1 MNDFLSNVKSFVLYQ
16 QITKLSNEK
25 NKNKS
30 KDKLE
35 DESQLEMIKFK
46 KAISSSPTPIRI
58 ENLNYKDYY
67 STTSKINSTV
77 INATENIK
85 DTLGKDSGIQ
95 SLVSK
100 ASSQS
105 IEVTNSSTINNS
117 GNSSLN
123 NYSSTFSFS
132 SSNSTPIIKQF
143 GLVKMTG
150 TEGNLKNGY
159 TIGKEAKQRASAS
172 INYVTRD
179 ENGKSIADLKDKNG
193 NTLSKVEANEQIRN
207 IEAERRLVLSP
218 NPKLNISEEELDK
231 VVRETM
237 SSYAKSF
244 GKEFNYFYAIHNN
257 TKTPHAHIVMTS
269 NHPDGDGIKMYKDE
283 LFELKMNFEDKLKE
297 LVKDSG
303 INIKDESTIPTSRQ
317 IANFIGA
324 IPDTSLFLQN
334 KFLAEK
340 ISKKFDLDFN
350 SKDIGNNPE
359 KLENWFLKNDKSY
372 KEYFMSA
379 TNKDAFLFQDYIKTA
394 EDLSQKY
401 DLGLTKA
408 TTTNIKDFK
417 NWLEEKQE
425 IFLANKIAQDKNII
439 LQKEDVSDK
448 NKLYK
453 WFKENET
460 DVKEWNEKYKY
471 FPSKQ
476 MSSLAQKYSNMVD
489 IKPNNILESRK
500 ETRDFVKNY
509 TRNPLIYAGD
519 SRRSLYEVLEVK
531 KEQYKDEF
539 SKKNITKKSFD
550 TELERLN
557 TLQKRLAQSQ
567 EITQSSLKRYNLD
580 TNIYSTDSKT
590 IQIDGIK
597 FLSSENTKELL
608 TNKINSHV
616 ENLTKEN
623 TDEYSKNYIKKATAL
638 NYIISKSDNIS
649 ISALENIGLNKEKDL
664 QDFKIEKVDTELKI
678 INFKNTDLNNDK
690 VDIKSAENI
699 NKNKPLTH
707 QVEKLLKIEKDFKIN
722 TKDISYKQ
730 ANQFIYEN
738 KNFNSYDKKE
748 ITEIIKN
755 IQTQNIKLQGSDIFL
770 NKYIDTINKNL
781 DKLNEK
787 LEAGKNILS
796 LDEIK
801 STGINTKN
809 LEIYQGTIK
818 TNIISNDEE
827 NLKKLDYLIKEYS
840 NIKEHENLMK
850 EIKSGN
856 VSKLNLNNALAK
868 ATSNNNN
875 IKVLPIN
882 FKKNLLE
889 SVKFES
895 KEITQ
900 ELVKID
906 SLKNIKINE
915 TVSNAIFNSPKYFE
929 NIAKRLKDDH
939 GIKIKTAKDL
949 SDNFQKIGKPAELR
963 TILSKTIQYKI
974 DEFRELNNLNNQE
987 SFNKYLEKIDIDKKL
1002 KNPLDTNQKEL
1013 NGLNN
1018 FLAKNSAN
1026 FPIYTSDLQK
1036 IGANTIDFIDKEK
1049 VNIKVEVIPVTLENK
1064 SQVLSTFDS
1073 MIFNSEK
1080 KIENIKINDIDK
1092 NNINS
1097 INEKEKIKSNFK
1109 EVTNEYIKTSINPK
1123 ETINYVSTIID
1134 NRTLNSMSYMIE
1146 KNKIDDI
1153 PKNFLEARNID
1164 TTDFEI
1170 KLKDKEVETVS
1181 MGSKANF
1188 EQYKEFLINNHL
1200 ENILNETTKTP
1211 VTENINYKTET
1222 EAFIYSNQ
1230 QINNSNINEFH
1241 TLLSLA
1247 IEDKN
1252 IEVMDSLYKLDSEY
1266 KDDVNLLEL
1275 KFVSYAEALN
1285 ISKDDVYTKMLEK
1298 YFNLDNEEIKS
1309 LDNLEKAF
1317 DTYFELSGEEKE
1329 NLTLTDLKHQLY
1341 VENLA
1346 ELITNEYEHYMWKYF
1361 DMDNENVSEDN
1372 MKAYFEATQNLTDE
1386 SLKLNDLIEK
1396 NLEVKQLQNQIEE
1409 LLENG
1414 NFKQAQE
1421 LMQDERLENT
1431 TRTFFEY
1438 IYESM
1443 LNDENV
1449 LDEVYEKVINN
1460 INLEE
1465 KTYETFK
1472 QDDFLDEMKKINLEG
1487 ELMNEILEEM
1497 KQQELE
1503 EYELTLGGE

>member
-1 MNDFLSNVKSFVLYQ
+1 MNDFLSNMKSFVLYQ

-30 KDKLE
+30 NNLE
-35 DESQLEMIKFK
+35 DDLQLEMIKFK
-46 KAISSSPTPIRI
+46 KAISSSPTPIKI
-58 ENLNYKDYY
+58 KNLNYTDY
-67 STTSKINSTV
+67 SSITSQISSTV
-77 INATENIK
+77 INANENIK
-85 DTLGKDSGIQ
+85 DTLGKDSGLQ

-105 IEVTNSSTINNS
+105 NVANGSSSTQSS
-117 GNSSLN
+117 GSSSLN

-132 SSNSTPIIKQF
+132 SSNPAPIIKQF

-150 TEGNLKNGY
+150 TEGSLKNGY

-257 TKTPHAHIVMTS
+257 TKTPHAHILMTS

-297 LVKDSG
+297 LIKDSG

-401 DLGLTKA
+401 DLGLTKT

-425 IFLANKIAQDKNII
+425 IFLANRIAQDKNII
-439 LQKEDVSDK
+439 LQKDDVSDK

-453 WFKENET
+453 WFKENES

-489 IKPNNILESRK
+489 IKPDNILESRK

-519 SRRSLYEVLEVK
+519 SRKSLYEVLEVK
-531 KEQYKDEF
+531 KEQYKNEF
-539 SKKNITKKSFD
+539 FKQNITKKSFD
-550 TELERLN
+550 TEIERIS
-557 TLQKRLAQSQ
+557 TLQKRLIQSQ
-567 EITQSSLKRYNLD
+567 EITESSLKRYNLD

-597 FLSSENTKELL
+597 FLASENTKELL

-649 ISALENIGLNKEKDL
+649 VSALENIGLNKEKDL

-690 VDIKSAENI
+690 DDIKSAEDI
-699 NKNKPLTH
+699 NKDRPLTH
-707 QVEKLLKIEKDFKIN
+707 QLTLNNTEDFSIERNTLTEKFN
-722 TKDISYKQ
+722 TTE
-730 ANQFIYEN
+730 NYE
-738 KNFNSYDKKE
+738 E
-748 ITEIIKN
+748 
-755 IQTQNIKLQGSDIFL
+755 
-770 NKYIDTINKNL
+770 
-781 DKLNEK
+781 
-787 LEAGKNILS
+787 
-796 LDEIK
+796 
-801 STGINTKN
+801 
-809 LEIYQGTIK
+809 
-818 TNIISNDEE
+818 
-827 NLKKLDYLIKEYS
+827 
-840 NIKEHENLMK
+840 
-850 EIKSGN
+850 
-856 VSKLNLNNALAK
+856 LNLNNYQDIQK
-868 ATSNNNN
+868 AFIS
-875 IKVLPIN
+875 
-882 FKKNLLE
+882 
-889 SVKFES
+889 S
-895 KEITQ
+895 
-900 ELVKID
+900 
-906 SLKNIKINE
+906 
-915 TVSNAIFNSPKYFE
+915 
-929 NIAKRLKDDH
+929 
-939 GIKIKTAKDL
+939 
-949 SDNFQKIGKPAELR
+949 
-963 TILSKTIQYKI
+963 
-974 DEFRELNNLNNQE
+974 NQE
-987 SFNKYLEKIDIDKKL
+987 
-1002 KNPLDTNQKEL
+1002 
-1013 NGLNN
+1013 
-1018 FLAKNSAN
+1018 
-1026 FPIYTSDLQK
+1026 
-1036 IGANTIDFIDKEK
+1036 
-1049 VNIKVEVIPVTLENK
+1049 
-1064 SQVLSTFDS
+1064 
-1073 MIFNSEK
+1073 
-1080 KIENIKINDIDK
+1080 
-1092 NNINS
+1092 
-1097 INEKEKIKSNFK
+1097 
-1109 EVTNEYIKTSINPK
+1109 
-1123 ETINYVSTIID
+1123 
-1134 NRTLNSMSYMIE
+1134 
-1146 KNKIDDI
+1146 
-1153 PKNFLEARNID
+1153 
-1164 TTDFEI
+1164 
-1170 KLKDKEVETVS
+1170 
-1181 MGSKANF
+1181 
-1188 EQYKEFLINNHL
+1188 
-1200 ENILNETTKTP
+1200 
-1211 VTENINYKTET
+1211 
-1222 EAFIYSNQ
+1222 
-1230 QINNSNINEFH
+1230 INNSNINEFH

-1266 KDDVNLLEL
+1266 KDDLNLLEL

-1298 YFNLDNEEIKS
+1298 YFNLNNEEIKS

-1329 NLTLTDLKHQLY
+1329 NLSLVDLKHQLY
-1341 VENLA
+1341 AENLV
-1346 ELITNEYEHYMWKYF
+1346 ELVTNEYEHYMWKYF

-1386 SLKLNDLIEK
+1386 ALKLNDLISQ
-1396 NLEVKQLQNQIEE
+1396 NLEIKQLQNEIEE

-1431 TRTFFEY
+1431 TRNFFEY

-1472 QDDFLDEMKKINLEG
+1472 QDNFLEEMKKIDLEG

>member
-1 MNDFLSNVKSFVLYQ
+1 MNDFLSNMKSLVIYQ
-16 QITKLSNEK
+16 HITDLSKEKNK

-30 KDKLE
+30 KYKLE
-35 DESQLEMIKFK
+35 DELQLEMIKYK
-46 KAISSSPTPIRI
+46 KAISSSASPSIVPT
-58 ENLNYKDYY
+58 LSYKDY
-67 STTSKINSTV
+67 SSAINKIDSPM
-77 INATENIK
+77 INASESAK
-85 DTLGKDSGIQ
+85 DFLGKDSGLQ

-105 IEVTNSSTINNS
+105 NVANGSSSTQSS
-117 GNSSLN
+117 GSSSLN

-132 SSNSTPIIKQF
+132 SSNPAPIIKQF

-150 TEGNLKNGY
+150 TEGSLKNGY

-257 TKTPHAHIVMTS
+257 TKIPHAHILMTS

-297 LVKDSG
+297 LIKDSG

-401 DLGLTKA
+401 DLGLTKT

-425 IFLANKIAQDKNII
+425 IFLANRIAQDKNII
-439 LQKEDVSDK
+439 LQKDDVSDK

-453 WFKENET
+453 WFKENES

-476 MSSLAQKYSNMVD
+476 MSSLAQKYSNIVD
-489 IKPNNILESRK
+489 IKPDNILESRK

-519 SRRSLYEVLEVK
+519 SRKSLYEVLEVK
-531 KEQYKDEF
+531 KEQYKNEF

-550 TELERLN
+550 TELERIS
-557 TLQKRLAQSQ
+557 TLQKRLIQSQ
-567 EITQSSLKRYNLD
+567 EITESSLKRYNLD

-597 FLSSENTKELL
+597 FLASENTKELL

-638 NYIISKSDNIS
+638 NYIISKSNNIS
-649 ISALENIGLNKEKDL
+649 VSALENIGLNKEKDL

-690 VDIKSAENI
+690 DDIKSAEDI
-699 NKNKPLTH
+699 NKDRPLTH
-707 QVEKLLKIEKDFKIN
+707 QLTLNNTEDFSIERNTLTEKFN
-722 TKDISYKQ
+722 TTE
-730 ANQFIYEN
+730 NYE
-738 KNFNSYDKKE
+738 E
-748 ITEIIKN
+748 
-755 IQTQNIKLQGSDIFL
+755 
-770 NKYIDTINKNL
+770 
-781 DKLNEK
+781 
-787 LEAGKNILS
+787 
-796 LDEIK
+796 
-801 STGINTKN
+801 
-809 LEIYQGTIK
+809 
-818 TNIISNDEE
+818 
-827 NLKKLDYLIKEYS
+827 
-840 NIKEHENLMK
+840 
-850 EIKSGN
+850 
-856 VSKLNLNNALAK
+856 LNLNNYQDIQK
-868 ATSNNNN
+868 AFIS
-875 IKVLPIN
+875 
-882 FKKNLLE
+882 
-889 SVKFES
+889 S
-895 KEITQ
+895 
-900 ELVKID
+900 
-906 SLKNIKINE
+906 
-915 TVSNAIFNSPKYFE
+915 
-929 NIAKRLKDDH
+929 
-939 GIKIKTAKDL
+939 
-949 SDNFQKIGKPAELR
+949 
-963 TILSKTIQYKI
+963 
-974 DEFRELNNLNNQE
+974 NQE
-987 SFNKYLEKIDIDKKL
+987 
-1002 KNPLDTNQKEL
+1002 
-1013 NGLNN
+1013 
-1018 FLAKNSAN
+1018 
-1026 FPIYTSDLQK
+1026 
-1036 IGANTIDFIDKEK
+1036 
-1049 VNIKVEVIPVTLENK
+1049 
-1064 SQVLSTFDS
+1064 
-1073 MIFNSEK
+1073 
-1080 KIENIKINDIDK
+1080 
-1092 NNINS
+1092 
-1097 INEKEKIKSNFK
+1097 
-1109 EVTNEYIKTSINPK
+1109 
-1123 ETINYVSTIID
+1123 
-1134 NRTLNSMSYMIE
+1134 
-1146 KNKIDDI
+1146 
-1153 PKNFLEARNID
+1153 
-1164 TTDFEI
+1164 
-1170 KLKDKEVETVS
+1170 
-1181 MGSKANF
+1181 
-1188 EQYKEFLINNHL
+1188 
-1200 ENILNETTKTP
+1200 
-1211 VTENINYKTET
+1211 
-1222 EAFIYSNQ
+1222 
-1230 QINNSNINEFH
+1230 INNSNINEFH

-1329 NLTLTDLKHQLY
+1329 NLSLADLKHQLY
-1341 VENLA
+1341 AENLV
-1346 ELITNEYEHYMWKYF
+1346 ELVTNEYEHYMWKYF

-1386 SLKLNDLIEK
+1386 ALKLNDLISQ
-1396 NLEVKQLQNQIEE
+1396 NLEIKQLQNEIEE

-1431 TRTFFEY
+1431 TRNFFEY

-1472 QDDFLDEMKKINLEG
+1472 QDFLEEMKKIDLEG
-1487 ELMNEILEEM
+1487 ELMNEILEEI

>member
-132 SSNSTPIIKQF
+132 SSNSAPIIKQF

-150 TEGNLKNGY
+150 TEGSLKNGY

-257 TKTPHAHIVMTS
+257 TKTPHAHILMTS

-359 KLENWFLKNDKSY
+359 KLENWFLKNDNSY

-476 MSSLAQKYSNMVD
+476 MGSLAQKYSNMVD
-489 IKPNNILESRK
+489 IKPENILESRK

-539 SKKNITKKSFD
+539 FKKNITKKSFD
-550 TELERLN
+550 TELERIS
-557 TLQKRLAQSQ
+557 TLQKRLIQSQ

-690 VDIKSAENI
+690 DDIKSAEDI
-699 NKNKPLTH
+699 NKDRPLTH
-707 QVEKLLKIEKDFKIN
+707 QLTLNNTEDFSIKRNTLTEKFN
-722 TKDISYKQ
+722 TTE
-730 ANQFIYEN
+730 NYE
-738 KNFNSYDKKE
+738 E
-748 ITEIIKN
+748 
-755 IQTQNIKLQGSDIFL
+755 
-770 NKYIDTINKNL
+770 
-781 DKLNEK
+781 
-787 LEAGKNILS
+787 
-796 LDEIK
+796 
-801 STGINTKN
+801 
-809 LEIYQGTIK
+809 
-818 TNIISNDEE
+818 
-827 NLKKLDYLIKEYS
+827 
-840 NIKEHENLMK
+840 
-850 EIKSGN
+850 
-856 VSKLNLNNALAK
+856 LNLNNYQDIQK
-868 ATSNNNN
+868 AFIS
-875 IKVLPIN
+875 
-882 FKKNLLE
+882 
-889 SVKFES
+889 S
-895 KEITQ
+895 
-900 ELVKID
+900 
-906 SLKNIKINE
+906 
-915 TVSNAIFNSPKYFE
+915 
-929 NIAKRLKDDH
+929 
-939 GIKIKTAKDL
+939 
-949 SDNFQKIGKPAELR
+949 
-963 TILSKTIQYKI
+963 
-974 DEFRELNNLNNQE
+974 NQE
-987 SFNKYLEKIDIDKKL
+987 
-1002 KNPLDTNQKEL
+1002 
-1013 NGLNN
+1013 
-1018 FLAKNSAN
+1018 
-1026 FPIYTSDLQK
+1026 
-1036 IGANTIDFIDKEK
+1036 
-1049 VNIKVEVIPVTLENK
+1049 
-1064 SQVLSTFDS
+1064 
-1073 MIFNSEK
+1073 
-1080 KIENIKINDIDK
+1080 
-1092 NNINS
+1092 
-1097 INEKEKIKSNFK
+1097 
-1109 EVTNEYIKTSINPK
+1109 
-1123 ETINYVSTIID
+1123 
-1134 NRTLNSMSYMIE
+1134 
-1146 KNKIDDI
+1146 
-1153 PKNFLEARNID
+1153 
-1164 TTDFEI
+1164 
-1170 KLKDKEVETVS
+1170 
-1181 MGSKANF
+1181 
-1188 EQYKEFLINNHL
+1188 
-1200 ENILNETTKTP
+1200 
-1211 VTENINYKTET
+1211 
-1222 EAFIYSNQ
+1222 
-1230 QINNSNINEFH
+1230 INNSNINEFH

-1266 KDDVNLLEL
+1266 KNDVNLLEL

-1421 LMQDERLENT
+1421 LMQDERIENT

-1443 LNDENV
+1443 LNNENV

>member
-1 MNDFLSNVKSFVLYQ
+1 MNDFLSNMKSFVLYQ

-30 KDKLE
+30 NNLE
-35 DESQLEMIKFK
+35 DDLQLEMIKFK
-46 KAISSSPTPIRI
+46 KAISSSPTPIKI
-58 ENLNYKDYY
+58 KNLNYKDY
-67 STTSKINSTV
+67 SSITSQISSTV
-77 INATENIK
+77 INANENIK
-85 DTLGKDSGIQ
+85 DTLGKDSGLQ

-105 IEVTNSSTINNS
+105 NVANGSSSTQSS
-117 GNSSLN
+117 GSSSLN

-132 SSNSTPIIKQF
+132 SSNPAPIIKQF

-150 TEGNLKNGY
+150 TEGSLKNGY

-257 TKTPHAHIVMTS
+257 TKTPHAHILMTS

-297 LVKDSG
+297 LIKDSG

-401 DLGLTKA
+401 DLGLTKT

-425 IFLANKIAQDKNII
+425 IFLANRIAQDKNII
-439 LQKEDVSDK
+439 LQKDDVSDK

-453 WFKENET
+453 WFKENES

-489 IKPNNILESRK
+489 IKPDNILESRK

-519 SRRSLYEVLEVK
+519 SRKSLYEVLEVK
-531 KEQYKDEF
+531 KEQYKNEF
-539 SKKNITKKSFD
+539 FKQNITKKSFD
-550 TELERLN
+550 TEIERIS
-557 TLQKRLAQSQ
+557 TLQKRLIQSQ
-567 EITQSSLKRYNLD
+567 EITESSLKRYNLD

-597 FLSSENTKELL
+597 FLASENTKELL

-649 ISALENIGLNKEKDL
+649 VSALENIGLNKEKDL

-690 VDIKSAENI
+690 DDIKSAEDI
-699 NKNKPLTH
+699 NKDRPLTH
-707 QVEKLLKIEKDFKIN
+707 QLTLNNTEDFSIERNTLTEKFN
-722 TKDISYKQ
+722 TTE
-730 ANQFIYEN
+730 NYE
-738 KNFNSYDKKE
+738 E
-748 ITEIIKN
+748 
-755 IQTQNIKLQGSDIFL
+755 
-770 NKYIDTINKNL
+770 
-781 DKLNEK
+781 
-787 LEAGKNILS
+787 
-796 LDEIK
+796 
-801 STGINTKN
+801 
-809 LEIYQGTIK
+809 
-818 TNIISNDEE
+818 
-827 NLKKLDYLIKEYS
+827 
-840 NIKEHENLMK
+840 
-850 EIKSGN
+850 
-856 VSKLNLNNALAK
+856 LNLNNYQDIQK
-868 ATSNNNN
+868 AFIS
-875 IKVLPIN
+875 
-882 FKKNLLE
+882 
-889 SVKFES
+889 S
-895 KEITQ
+895 
-900 ELVKID
+900 
-906 SLKNIKINE
+906 
-915 TVSNAIFNSPKYFE
+915 
-929 NIAKRLKDDH
+929 
-939 GIKIKTAKDL
+939 
-949 SDNFQKIGKPAELR
+949 
-963 TILSKTIQYKI
+963 
-974 DEFRELNNLNNQE
+974 NQE
-987 SFNKYLEKIDIDKKL
+987 
-1002 KNPLDTNQKEL
+1002 
-1013 NGLNN
+1013 
-1018 FLAKNSAN
+1018 
-1026 FPIYTSDLQK
+1026 
-1036 IGANTIDFIDKEK
+1036 
-1049 VNIKVEVIPVTLENK
+1049 
-1064 SQVLSTFDS
+1064 
-1073 MIFNSEK
+1073 
-1080 KIENIKINDIDK
+1080 
-1092 NNINS
+1092 
-1097 INEKEKIKSNFK
+1097 
-1109 EVTNEYIKTSINPK
+1109 
-1123 ETINYVSTIID
+1123 
-1134 NRTLNSMSYMIE
+1134 
-1146 KNKIDDI
+1146 
-1153 PKNFLEARNID
+1153 
-1164 TTDFEI
+1164 
-1170 KLKDKEVETVS
+1170 
-1181 MGSKANF
+1181 
-1188 EQYKEFLINNHL
+1188 
-1200 ENILNETTKTP
+1200 
-1211 VTENINYKTET
+1211 
-1222 EAFIYSNQ
+1222 
-1230 QINNSNINEFH
+1230 INNSNINEFH

-1266 KDDVNLLEL
+1266 KDDLNLLEL

-1298 YFNLDNEEIKS
+1298 YFNLNNEEIKS

-1329 NLTLTDLKHQLY
+1329 NLSPEDLKHQLY
-1341 VENLA
+1341 AENLV
-1346 ELITNEYEHYMWKYF
+1346 ELVTNEYEHYMWKYF
-1361 DMDNENVSEDN
+1361 DMDNENVSENN

-1386 SLKLNDLIEK
+1386 ALKLNDLISQ
-1396 NLEVKQLQNQIEE
+1396 NLEIKQLQNEIEE

-1431 TRTFFEY
+1431 TRNFFEY

-1472 QDDFLDEMKKINLEG
+1472 QDNFLEEMKKIDLEG

>member
-1 MNDFLSNVKSFVLYQ
+1 MNDFLSNMKSFVLYQ

-30 KDKLE
+30 NNLE
-35 DESQLEMIKFK
+35 DDLQLEMIKFK
-46 KAISSSPTPIRI
+46 KAISSSPTPIKI
-58 ENLNYKDYY
+58 KNLNYKDY
-67 STTSKINSTV
+67 SSITSQISSTV
-77 INATENIK
+77 INANENIK
-85 DTLGKDSGIQ
+85 DTLGKDSGLQ

-105 IEVTNSSTINNS
+105 NVANGSSSTQSS
-117 GNSSLN
+117 GSSSLN

-132 SSNSTPIIKQF
+132 SSNPAPIIKQF

-150 TEGNLKNGY
+150 TEGSLKNGY

-257 TKTPHAHIVMTS
+257 TKTPHAHILMTS

-297 LVKDSG
+297 LIKDSG

-401 DLGLTKA
+401 DLGLTKT

-425 IFLANKIAQDKNII
+425 IFLANRIAQDKNII
-439 LQKEDVSDK
+439 LQKDDVSDK

-453 WFKENET
+453 WFKENES

-489 IKPNNILESRK
+489 IKPDNILESRK

-519 SRRSLYEVLEVK
+519 SRKSLYEVLEVK
-531 KEQYKDEF
+531 KEQYKNEF
-539 SKKNITKKSFD
+539 FKQNITKKSFV
-550 TELERLN
+550 TETERIS
-557 TLQKRLAQSQ
+557 TLQKRLIQSQ
-567 EITQSSLKRYNLD
+567 EITESSLKRYNLD

-597 FLSSENTKELL
+597 FLASENTKELL

-649 ISALENIGLNKEKDL
+649 VSALENIGLNKEKDL

-690 VDIKSAENI
+690 DDIKSAEDI
-699 NKNKPLTH
+699 NKDRPLTH
-707 QVEKLLKIEKDFKIN
+707 QLTLNNTEDFSIERNTLTEKFN
-722 TKDISYKQ
+722 TTE
-730 ANQFIYEN
+730 NYE
-738 KNFNSYDKKE
+738 E
-748 ITEIIKN
+748 
-755 IQTQNIKLQGSDIFL
+755 
-770 NKYIDTINKNL
+770 
-781 DKLNEK
+781 
-787 LEAGKNILS
+787 
-796 LDEIK
+796 
-801 STGINTKN
+801 
-809 LEIYQGTIK
+809 
-818 TNIISNDEE
+818 
-827 NLKKLDYLIKEYS
+827 
-840 NIKEHENLMK
+840 
-850 EIKSGN
+850 
-856 VSKLNLNNALAK
+856 LNLNNYQDIQK
-868 ATSNNNN
+868 AFIS
-875 IKVLPIN
+875 
-882 FKKNLLE
+882 
-889 SVKFES
+889 S
-895 KEITQ
+895 
-900 ELVKID
+900 
-906 SLKNIKINE
+906 
-915 TVSNAIFNSPKYFE
+915 
-929 NIAKRLKDDH
+929 
-939 GIKIKTAKDL
+939 
-949 SDNFQKIGKPAELR
+949 
-963 TILSKTIQYKI
+963 
-974 DEFRELNNLNNQE
+974 NQE
-987 SFNKYLEKIDIDKKL
+987 
-1002 KNPLDTNQKEL
+1002 
-1013 NGLNN
+1013 
-1018 FLAKNSAN
+1018 
-1026 FPIYTSDLQK
+1026 
-1036 IGANTIDFIDKEK
+1036 
-1049 VNIKVEVIPVTLENK
+1049 
-1064 SQVLSTFDS
+1064 
-1073 MIFNSEK
+1073 
-1080 KIENIKINDIDK
+1080 
-1092 NNINS
+1092 
-1097 INEKEKIKSNFK
+1097 
-1109 EVTNEYIKTSINPK
+1109 
-1123 ETINYVSTIID
+1123 
-1134 NRTLNSMSYMIE
+1134 
-1146 KNKIDDI
+1146 
-1153 PKNFLEARNID
+1153 
-1164 TTDFEI
+1164 
-1170 KLKDKEVETVS
+1170 
-1181 MGSKANF
+1181 
-1188 EQYKEFLINNHL
+1188 
-1200 ENILNETTKTP
+1200 
-1211 VTENINYKTET
+1211 
-1222 EAFIYSNQ
+1222 
-1230 QINNSNINEFH
+1230 INNSNINEFH

-1298 YFNLDNEEIKS
+1298 YFNLNNEEIKS

-1329 NLTLTDLKHQLY
+1329 NLSLADLKHQLY
-1341 VENLA
+1341 AENLV
-1346 ELITNEYEHYMWKYF
+1346 ELVTNEYEHYMWKYF

-1372 MKAYFEATQNLTDE
+1372 MKAYFEVTQNLTDE
-1386 SLKLNDLIEK
+1386 ALKLNDLISQ
-1396 NLEVKQLQNQIEE
+1396 NLEIKQLQNEIEE

-1431 TRTFFEY
+1431 TRNFFEY

-1472 QDDFLDEMKKINLEG
+1472 QDFLEEMKKIDLEG
-1487 ELMNEILEEM
+1487 ELMNEILEEI

>member
-132 SSNSTPIIKQF
+132 SSNSAPIIKQF

-150 TEGNLKNGY
+150 TEGSLKNGY

-257 TKTPHAHIVMTS
+257 TKTPHAHILMTS

-359 KLENWFLKNDKSY
+359 KLENWFLKNDNSY

-476 MSSLAQKYSNMVD
+476 MGSLSQKYSNMVD
-489 IKPNNILESRK
+489 IKPENILESRK

-539 SKKNITKKSFD
+539 FKKNITKKSFD
-550 TELERLN
+550 TELERIS
-557 TLQKRLAQSQ
+557 TLQKRLIQSQ

-690 VDIKSAENI
+690 DDIKSAEDI
-699 NKNKPLTH
+699 NKDRPLTH
-707 QVEKLLKIEKDFKIN
+707 QLTLNNTEDFSIKRNTLTEKFN
-722 TKDISYKQ
+722 TTE
-730 ANQFIYEN
+730 NYE
-738 KNFNSYDKKE
+738 E
-748 ITEIIKN
+748 
-755 IQTQNIKLQGSDIFL
+755 
-770 NKYIDTINKNL
+770 
-781 DKLNEK
+781 
-787 LEAGKNILS
+787 
-796 LDEIK
+796 
-801 STGINTKN
+801 
-809 LEIYQGTIK
+809 
-818 TNIISNDEE
+818 
-827 NLKKLDYLIKEYS
+827 
-840 NIKEHENLMK
+840 
-850 EIKSGN
+850 
-856 VSKLNLNNALAK
+856 LNLNNYQDIQK
-868 ATSNNNN
+868 AFIS
-875 IKVLPIN
+875 
-882 FKKNLLE
+882 
-889 SVKFES
+889 S
-895 KEITQ
+895 
-900 ELVKID
+900 
-906 SLKNIKINE
+906 
-915 TVSNAIFNSPKYFE
+915 
-929 NIAKRLKDDH
+929 
-939 GIKIKTAKDL
+939 
-949 SDNFQKIGKPAELR
+949 
-963 TILSKTIQYKI
+963 
-974 DEFRELNNLNNQE
+974 NQE
-987 SFNKYLEKIDIDKKL
+987 
-1002 KNPLDTNQKEL
+1002 
-1013 NGLNN
+1013 
-1018 FLAKNSAN
+1018 
-1026 FPIYTSDLQK
+1026 
-1036 IGANTIDFIDKEK
+1036 
-1049 VNIKVEVIPVTLENK
+1049 
-1064 SQVLSTFDS
+1064 
-1073 MIFNSEK
+1073 
-1080 KIENIKINDIDK
+1080 
-1092 NNINS
+1092 
-1097 INEKEKIKSNFK
+1097 
-1109 EVTNEYIKTSINPK
+1109 
-1123 ETINYVSTIID
+1123 
-1134 NRTLNSMSYMIE
+1134 
-1146 KNKIDDI
+1146 
-1153 PKNFLEARNID
+1153 
-1164 TTDFEI
+1164 
-1170 KLKDKEVETVS
+1170 
-1181 MGSKANF
+1181 
-1188 EQYKEFLINNHL
+1188 
-1200 ENILNETTKTP
+1200 
-1211 VTENINYKTET
+1211 
-1222 EAFIYSNQ
+1222 
-1230 QINNSNINEFH
+1230 INNSNINEFH

-1266 KDDVNLLEL
+1266 KNDVNLLEL

-1421 LMQDERLENT
+1421 LMQDERIENT

-1443 LNDENV
+1443 LNNENV

>member
-1 MNDFLSNVKSFVLYQ
+1 MNDFLSNMKSFVLYQ

-30 KDKLE
+30 NNLE
-35 DESQLEMIKFK
+35 DDLQLEMIKFK
-46 KAISSSPTPIRI
+46 KAISSSPTPIKI
-58 ENLNYKDYY
+58 KNLNYKDY
-67 STTSKINSTV
+67 SSITSQISSTV
-77 INATENIK
+77 INANENIK
-85 DTLGKDSGIQ
+85 DTLGKDSGLQ

-105 IEVTNSSTINNS
+105 NVANGSSSTQSS
-117 GNSSLN
+117 GSSSLN

-132 SSNSTPIIKQF
+132 SSNPAPIIKQF

-150 TEGNLKNGY
+150 TEGSLKNGY

-257 TKTPHAHIVMTS
+257 TKTPHAHILMTS

-297 LVKDSG
+297 LIKDSG

-401 DLGLTKA
+401 DLGLTKT

-425 IFLANKIAQDKNII
+425 MFLANRIAQDKNII
-439 LQKEDVSDK
+439 LQKDDVSDK

-453 WFKENET
+453 WFKENES

-489 IKPNNILESRK
+489 IKPDNILESRK

-519 SRRSLYEVLEVK
+519 SRKSLYEVLEVK
-531 KEQYKDEF
+531 KEQYKNEF
-539 SKKNITKKSFD
+539 FKQNITKKSFV
-550 TELERLN
+550 TETERIS
-557 TLQKRLAQSQ
+557 TLQKRLIQSQ
-567 EITQSSLKRYNLD
+567 EITESSLKRYNLD

-597 FLSSENTKELL
+597 FLASENTKELL

-638 NYIISKSDNIS
+638 NYIISKSVNIS
-649 ISALENIGLNKEKDL
+649 VSALENIGLNKEKDL

-690 VDIKSAENI
+690 DDIKSAEDI
-699 NKNKPLTH
+699 NKDRPLTH
-707 QVEKLLKIEKDFKIN
+707 QLTLNNTEDFSIERNTLTEKFN
-722 TKDISYKQ
+722 TTE
-730 ANQFIYEN
+730 NYE
-738 KNFNSYDKKE
+738 E
-748 ITEIIKN
+748 
-755 IQTQNIKLQGSDIFL
+755 
-770 NKYIDTINKNL
+770 
-781 DKLNEK
+781 
-787 LEAGKNILS
+787 
-796 LDEIK
+796 
-801 STGINTKN
+801 
-809 LEIYQGTIK
+809 
-818 TNIISNDEE
+818 
-827 NLKKLDYLIKEYS
+827 
-840 NIKEHENLMK
+840 
-850 EIKSGN
+850 
-856 VSKLNLNNALAK
+856 LNLNNYQDIQK
-868 ATSNNNN
+868 AFIS
-875 IKVLPIN
+875 
-882 FKKNLLE
+882 
-889 SVKFES
+889 S
-895 KEITQ
+895 
-900 ELVKID
+900 
-906 SLKNIKINE
+906 
-915 TVSNAIFNSPKYFE
+915 
-929 NIAKRLKDDH
+929 
-939 GIKIKTAKDL
+939 
-949 SDNFQKIGKPAELR
+949 
-963 TILSKTIQYKI
+963 
-974 DEFRELNNLNNQE
+974 NQE
-987 SFNKYLEKIDIDKKL
+987 
-1002 KNPLDTNQKEL
+1002 
-1013 NGLNN
+1013 
-1018 FLAKNSAN
+1018 
-1026 FPIYTSDLQK
+1026 
-1036 IGANTIDFIDKEK
+1036 
-1049 VNIKVEVIPVTLENK
+1049 
-1064 SQVLSTFDS
+1064 
-1073 MIFNSEK
+1073 
-1080 KIENIKINDIDK
+1080 
-1092 NNINS
+1092 
-1097 INEKEKIKSNFK
+1097 
-1109 EVTNEYIKTSINPK
+1109 
-1123 ETINYVSTIID
+1123 
-1134 NRTLNSMSYMIE
+1134 
-1146 KNKIDDI
+1146 
-1153 PKNFLEARNID
+1153 
-1164 TTDFEI
+1164 
-1170 KLKDKEVETVS
+1170 
-1181 MGSKANF
+1181 
-1188 EQYKEFLINNHL
+1188 
-1200 ENILNETTKTP
+1200 
-1211 VTENINYKTET
+1211 
-1222 EAFIYSNQ
+1222 
-1230 QINNSNINEFH
+1230 INNSNINEFH

-1266 KDDVNLLEL
+1266 KDDLNLLEL

-1298 YFNLDNEEIKS
+1298 YFNLNNEEIKS

-1329 NLTLTDLKHQLY
+1329 NLSPEDLKHQLY
-1341 VENLA
+1341 AENLV
-1346 ELITNEYEHYMWKYF
+1346 ELVTNEYEHYMWKYF

-1386 SLKLNDLIEK
+1386 ALKLNDLISQ
-1396 NLEVKQLQNQIEE
+1396 NLEIKQLQNEIEE

-1431 TRTFFEY
+1431 TRNFFEY

-1472 QDDFLDEMKKINLEG
+1472 QDNFLEEMKKIDLEG

>member
-1 MNDFLSNVKSFVLYQ
+1 MNDFLSNMKSFVLYQ

-30 KDKLE
+30 NNLE
-35 DESQLEMIKFK
+35 DDLQLEMIKFK
-46 KAISSSPTPIRI
+46 KAISSSPTPIKI
-58 ENLNYKDYY
+58 KNLNYKDY
-67 STTSKINSTV
+67 SSITSQISSTV
-77 INATENIK
+77 INANENIK
-85 DTLGKDSGIQ
+85 DTLGKDSGLQ

-105 IEVTNSSTINNS
+105 NVANGSSSTQSS
-117 GNSSLN
+117 GSSSLN

-132 SSNSTPIIKQF
+132 SSNPAPIIKQF

-150 TEGNLKNGY
+150 TEGSLKNGY

-257 TKTPHAHIVMTS
+257 TKTPHAHILMTS

-297 LVKDSG
+297 LIKDSG

-401 DLGLTKA
+401 DLGLTKT

-425 IFLANKIAQDKNII
+425 IFLANRIAQDKNII
-439 LQKEDVSDK
+439 LQKDDVSDK

-453 WFKENET
+453 WFKENES

-489 IKPNNILESRK
+489 IKPDNILESRK

-519 SRRSLYEVLEVK
+519 SRKSLYEVLEVK
-531 KEQYKDEF
+531 KEQYKNEF
-539 SKKNITKKSFD
+539 FKQNITKKSFV
-550 TELERLN
+550 TETERIS
-557 TLQKRLAQSQ
+557 TLQKRLIQSQ
-567 EITQSSLKRYNLD
+567 EITESSLKRYNLD

-597 FLSSENTKELL
+597 FLASENTKELL

-649 ISALENIGLNKEKDL
+649 VSALENIGLNKEKDL

-690 VDIKSAENI
+690 DDIKSAEDI
-699 NKNKPLTH
+699 NKDRPLTH
-707 QVEKLLKIEKDFKIN
+707 QLTLNNTEDFSIERNTLTEKFN
-722 TKDISYKQ
+722 TTE
-730 ANQFIYEN
+730 NYE
-738 KNFNSYDKKE
+738 E
-748 ITEIIKN
+748 
-755 IQTQNIKLQGSDIFL
+755 
-770 NKYIDTINKNL
+770 
-781 DKLNEK
+781 
-787 LEAGKNILS
+787 
-796 LDEIK
+796 
-801 STGINTKN
+801 
-809 LEIYQGTIK
+809 
-818 TNIISNDEE
+818 
-827 NLKKLDYLIKEYS
+827 
-840 NIKEHENLMK
+840 
-850 EIKSGN
+850 
-856 VSKLNLNNALAK
+856 LNLNNYQDIQK
-868 ATSNNNN
+868 AFIS
-875 IKVLPIN
+875 
-882 FKKNLLE
+882 
-889 SVKFES
+889 S
-895 KEITQ
+895 
-900 ELVKID
+900 
-906 SLKNIKINE
+906 
-915 TVSNAIFNSPKYFE
+915 
-929 NIAKRLKDDH
+929 
-939 GIKIKTAKDL
+939 
-949 SDNFQKIGKPAELR
+949 
-963 TILSKTIQYKI
+963 
-974 DEFRELNNLNNQE
+974 NQE
-987 SFNKYLEKIDIDKKL
+987 
-1002 KNPLDTNQKEL
+1002 
-1013 NGLNN
+1013 
-1018 FLAKNSAN
+1018 
-1026 FPIYTSDLQK
+1026 
-1036 IGANTIDFIDKEK
+1036 
-1049 VNIKVEVIPVTLENK
+1049 
-1064 SQVLSTFDS
+1064 
-1073 MIFNSEK
+1073 
-1080 KIENIKINDIDK
+1080 
-1092 NNINS
+1092 
-1097 INEKEKIKSNFK
+1097 
-1109 EVTNEYIKTSINPK
+1109 
-1123 ETINYVSTIID
+1123 
-1134 NRTLNSMSYMIE
+1134 
-1146 KNKIDDI
+1146 
-1153 PKNFLEARNID
+1153 
-1164 TTDFEI
+1164 
-1170 KLKDKEVETVS
+1170 
-1181 MGSKANF
+1181 
-1188 EQYKEFLINNHL
+1188 
-1200 ENILNETTKTP
+1200 
-1211 VTENINYKTET
+1211 
-1222 EAFIYSNQ
+1222 
-1230 QINNSNINEFH
+1230 INNSNINEFH

-1266 KDDVNLLEL
+1266 KDDLNLLEL

-1298 YFNLDNEEIKS
+1298 YFNLNNEEIKS

-1329 NLTLTDLKHQLY
+1329 NLSLADLKHQLY
-1341 VENLA
+1341 AENLV
-1346 ELITNEYEHYMWKYF
+1346 ELVTNEYEHYMWKYF

-1386 SLKLNDLIEK
+1386 ALKLNDLISQ
-1396 NLEVKQLQNQIEE
+1396 NLEIKQLQNEIEE

-1431 TRTFFEY
+1431 TRNFFEY

-1472 QDDFLDEMKKINLEG
+1472 QDNFLEEMKKIDLEG

>member
-1 MNDFLSNVKSFVLYQ
+1 MNDFLSNMKSFVLYQ

-30 KDKLE
+30 NNLE
-35 DESQLEMIKFK
+35 DDLQLEMIKFK
-46 KAISSSPTPIRI
+46 KAISSSPTPIKI
-58 ENLNYKDYY
+58 KNLNYKDY
-67 STTSKINSTV
+67 SSITSQISSTV
-77 INATENIK
+77 INANENIK
-85 DTLGKDSGIQ
+85 DTLGKDSGLQ

-105 IEVTNSSTINNS
+105 NVANGSSSTQSS
-117 GNSSLN
+117 GSSSLN

-132 SSNSTPIIKQF
+132 SSNPAPIIKQF

-150 TEGNLKNGY
+150 TEGSLKNGY

-257 TKTPHAHIVMTS
+257 TKTPHAHILMTS

-297 LVKDSG
+297 LIKDSG

-401 DLGLTKA
+401 DLGLTKT

-425 IFLANKIAQDKNII
+425 IFLANRIAQDKNII
-439 LQKEDVSDK
+439 LQKDDVSDK

-453 WFKENET
+453 WFKENES

-489 IKPNNILESRK
+489 IKPDNILESRK

-519 SRRSLYEVLEVK
+519 SRKSLYEVLEVK
-531 KEQYKDEF
+531 KEQYKNEF
-539 SKKNITKKSFD
+539 FKQNITKKSFV
-550 TELERLN
+550 TETERIS
-557 TLQKRLAQSQ
+557 TLQKRLIQSQ
-567 EITQSSLKRYNLD
+567 EITESSLKRYNLD

-597 FLSSENTKELL
+597 FLASENTKELL

-638 NYIISKSDNIS
+638 NYIISKSNNIS
-649 ISALENIGLNKEKDL
+649 VSALENIGLNKEKDL

-690 VDIKSAENI
+690 DDIKSAEDI
-699 NKNKPLTH
+699 NKDRLLTH
-707 QVEKLLKIEKDFKIN
+707 QLTLNNTEDFSIKRNTLTEKFN
-722 TKDISYKQ
+722 TTE
-730 ANQFIYEN
+730 NYE
-738 KNFNSYDKKE
+738 E
-748 ITEIIKN
+748 
-755 IQTQNIKLQGSDIFL
+755 
-770 NKYIDTINKNL
+770 
-781 DKLNEK
+781 
-787 LEAGKNILS
+787 
-796 LDEIK
+796 
-801 STGINTKN
+801 
-809 LEIYQGTIK
+809 
-818 TNIISNDEE
+818 
-827 NLKKLDYLIKEYS
+827 
-840 NIKEHENLMK
+840 
-850 EIKSGN
+850 
-856 VSKLNLNNALAK
+856 LNLNNYQDIQK
-868 ATSNNNN
+868 AFIS
-875 IKVLPIN
+875 
-882 FKKNLLE
+882 
-889 SVKFES
+889 S
-895 KEITQ
+895 
-900 ELVKID
+900 
-906 SLKNIKINE
+906 
-915 TVSNAIFNSPKYFE
+915 
-929 NIAKRLKDDH
+929 
-939 GIKIKTAKDL
+939 
-949 SDNFQKIGKPAELR
+949 
-963 TILSKTIQYKI
+963 
-974 DEFRELNNLNNQE
+974 NQE
-987 SFNKYLEKIDIDKKL
+987 
-1002 KNPLDTNQKEL
+1002 
-1013 NGLNN
+1013 
-1018 FLAKNSAN
+1018 
-1026 FPIYTSDLQK
+1026 
-1036 IGANTIDFIDKEK
+1036 
-1049 VNIKVEVIPVTLENK
+1049 
-1064 SQVLSTFDS
+1064 
-1073 MIFNSEK
+1073 
-1080 KIENIKINDIDK
+1080 
-1092 NNINS
+1092 
-1097 INEKEKIKSNFK
+1097 
-1109 EVTNEYIKTSINPK
+1109 
-1123 ETINYVSTIID
+1123 
-1134 NRTLNSMSYMIE
+1134 
-1146 KNKIDDI
+1146 
-1153 PKNFLEARNID
+1153 
-1164 TTDFEI
+1164 
-1170 KLKDKEVETVS
+1170 
-1181 MGSKANF
+1181 
-1188 EQYKEFLINNHL
+1188 
-1200 ENILNETTKTP
+1200 
-1211 VTENINYKTET
+1211 
-1222 EAFIYSNQ
+1222 
-1230 QINNSNINEFH
+1230 INNSNINEFH

-1266 KDDVNLLEL
+1266 KDDLNLLEL

-1298 YFNLDNEEIKS
+1298 YFNLNNEEIKS

-1329 NLTLTDLKHQLY
+1329 NLSPEDLKHQLY
-1341 VENLA
+1341 AENLV
-1346 ELITNEYEHYMWKYF
+1346 ELVTNEYEHYMWKYF

-1386 SLKLNDLIEK
+1386 ALKLNDLISQ
-1396 NLEVKQLQNQIEE
+1396 NLEIKQLQNEIEE

-1431 TRTFFEY
+1431 TRNFFEY

-1472 QDDFLDEMKKINLEG
+1472 QDNFLEEMKKIDLEG

>member
-1 MNDFLSNVKSFVLYQ
+1 MNDFLSNMKSLVIYQ
-16 QITKLSNEK
+16 HITDLSKEK

-30 KDKLE
+30 KYKLE
-35 DESQLEMIKFK
+35 DELQLEMIKYK
-46 KAISSSPTPIRI
+46 KAISSSASPSIVPT
-58 ENLNYKDYY
+58 LSYKDY
-67 STTSKINSTV
+67 SSAINKIDSPM
-77 INATENIK
+77 INASESAK
-85 DTLGKDSGIQ
+85 DFLGKDSGLQ

-105 IEVTNSSTINNS
+105 NVANGSSSTQSS
-117 GNSSLN
+117 GSSSLN

-132 SSNSTPIIKQF
+132 SSNPAPIIKQF

-150 TEGNLKNGY
+150 TEGSLKNGY

-257 TKTPHAHIVMTS
+257 TKTPHAHILMTS

-297 LVKDSG
+297 LIKDSG

-401 DLGLTKA
+401 DLGLTKT

-425 IFLANKIAQDKNII
+425 IFLANRIAQDKNII
-439 LQKEDVSDK
+439 LQKDDVSDK

-453 WFKENET
+453 WFKENES

-489 IKPNNILESRK
+489 IKPDNILESRK

-519 SRRSLYEVLEVK
+519 SRKSLYEVLEVK
-531 KEQYKDEF
+531 KEQYKNEF
-539 SKKNITKKSFD
+539 FKQNITKKSFV
-550 TELERLN
+550 TETERIS
-557 TLQKRLAQSQ
+557 TLQKRLIQSQ
-567 EITQSSLKRYNLD
+567 EITESSLKRYNLD

-597 FLSSENTKELL
+597 FLASENTKELL

-649 ISALENIGLNKEKDL
+649 VSALENIGLNKEKDL

-690 VDIKSAENI
+690 DDIKSAEDI
-699 NKNKPLTH
+699 NKDRPLTH
-707 QVEKLLKIEKDFKIN
+707 QLTLNNTEDFSIERNTLTEKFN
-722 TKDISYKQ
+722 TTE
-730 ANQFIYEN
+730 NYE
-738 KNFNSYDKKE
+738 E
-748 ITEIIKN
+748 
-755 IQTQNIKLQGSDIFL
+755 
-770 NKYIDTINKNL
+770 
-781 DKLNEK
+781 
-787 LEAGKNILS
+787 
-796 LDEIK
+796 
-801 STGINTKN
+801 
-809 LEIYQGTIK
+809 
-818 TNIISNDEE
+818 
-827 NLKKLDYLIKEYS
+827 
-840 NIKEHENLMK
+840 
-850 EIKSGN
+850 
-856 VSKLNLNNALAK
+856 LNLNNYQDIQK
-868 ATSNNNN
+868 AFIS
-875 IKVLPIN
+875 
-882 FKKNLLE
+882 
-889 SVKFES
+889 S
-895 KEITQ
+895 
-900 ELVKID
+900 
-906 SLKNIKINE
+906 
-915 TVSNAIFNSPKYFE
+915 
-929 NIAKRLKDDH
+929 
-939 GIKIKTAKDL
+939 
-949 SDNFQKIGKPAELR
+949 
-963 TILSKTIQYKI
+963 
-974 DEFRELNNLNNQE
+974 NQE
-987 SFNKYLEKIDIDKKL
+987 
-1002 KNPLDTNQKEL
+1002 
-1013 NGLNN
+1013 
-1018 FLAKNSAN
+1018 
-1026 FPIYTSDLQK
+1026 
-1036 IGANTIDFIDKEK
+1036 
-1049 VNIKVEVIPVTLENK
+1049 
-1064 SQVLSTFDS
+1064 
-1073 MIFNSEK
+1073 
-1080 KIENIKINDIDK
+1080 
-1092 NNINS
+1092 
-1097 INEKEKIKSNFK
+1097 
-1109 EVTNEYIKTSINPK
+1109 
-1123 ETINYVSTIID
+1123 
-1134 NRTLNSMSYMIE
+1134 
-1146 KNKIDDI
+1146 
-1153 PKNFLEARNID
+1153 
-1164 TTDFEI
+1164 
-1170 KLKDKEVETVS
+1170 
-1181 MGSKANF
+1181 
-1188 EQYKEFLINNHL
+1188 
-1200 ENILNETTKTP
+1200 
-1211 VTENINYKTET
+1211 
-1222 EAFIYSNQ
+1222 
-1230 QINNSNINEFH
+1230 INNSNINEFH

-1298 YFNLDNEEIKS
+1298 YFNLNNEEIKS

-1329 NLTLTDLKHQLY
+1329 NLSLADLKHQLY
-1341 VENLA
+1341 AENLV
-1346 ELITNEYEHYMWKYF
+1346 ELVTNEYEHYMWKYF

-1372 MKAYFEATQNLTDE
+1372 MKAYFEVTQNLTDE
-1386 SLKLNDLIEK
+1386 ALKLNDLISQ
-1396 NLEVKQLQNQIEE
+1396 NLEIKQLQNEIEE

-1431 TRTFFEY
+1431 TRNFFEY

-1472 QDDFLDEMKKINLEG
+1472 QDNFLEEMKKIDLEG

>member
-1 MNDFLSNVKSFVLYQ
+1 MNDFLSNMKSFVLYQ

-30 KDKLE
+30 NNLE
-35 DESQLEMIKFK
+35 DDLQLEMIKFK
-46 KAISSSPTPIRI
+46 KAISSSPTPIKI
-58 ENLNYKDYY
+58 KNLNYKDY
-67 STTSKINSTV
+67 SSITSQISSTV
-77 INATENIK
+77 INANENIK
-85 DTLGKDSGIQ
+85 DTLGKDSGLQ

-105 IEVTNSSTINNS
+105 NVANGSSSTQSS
-117 GNSSLN
+117 GSSSLN

-132 SSNSTPIIKQF
+132 SSNPAPIIKQF

-150 TEGNLKNGY
+150 TEGSLKNGY

-257 TKTPHAHIVMTS
+257 TKTPHAHILMTS

-297 LVKDSG
+297 LIKDSG

-401 DLGLTKA
+401 DLGLTKT

-425 IFLANKIAQDKNII
+425 IFLANRIAQDKNII
-439 LQKEDVSDK
+439 LQKDDVSDK

-453 WFKENET
+453 WFKENES

-489 IKPNNILESRK
+489 IKPDNILESRK

-519 SRRSLYEVLEVK
+519 SRKSLYEVLEVK
-531 KEQYKDEF
+531 KEQYKNEF
-539 SKKNITKKSFD
+539 FKQNITKKSFV
-550 TELERLN
+550 TETERIS
-557 TLQKRLAQSQ
+557 TLQKRLIQSQ
-567 EITQSSLKRYNLD
+567 EITESSLKRYNLD

-597 FLSSENTKELL
+597 FLASENTKELL

-638 NYIISKSDNIS
+638 NYIISKSNNIS
-649 ISALENIGLNKEKDL
+649 VSALENIGLNKEKDL

-690 VDIKSAENI
+690 DDIKSAEDI
-699 NKNKPLTH
+699 NKDRPLTH
-707 QVEKLLKIEKDFKIN
+707 QLTLNNTEDFSIERNTLTEKFN
-722 TKDISYKQ
+722 TTE
-730 ANQFIYEN
+730 NYE
-738 KNFNSYDKKE
+738 E
-748 ITEIIKN
+748 
-755 IQTQNIKLQGSDIFL
+755 
-770 NKYIDTINKNL
+770 
-781 DKLNEK
+781 
-787 LEAGKNILS
+787 
-796 LDEIK
+796 
-801 STGINTKN
+801 
-809 LEIYQGTIK
+809 
-818 TNIISNDEE
+818 
-827 NLKKLDYLIKEYS
+827 
-840 NIKEHENLMK
+840 
-850 EIKSGN
+850 
-856 VSKLNLNNALAK
+856 LNLNNYQDIQK
-868 ATSNNNN
+868 AFIS
-875 IKVLPIN
+875 
-882 FKKNLLE
+882 
-889 SVKFES
+889 S
-895 KEITQ
+895 
-900 ELVKID
+900 
-906 SLKNIKINE
+906 
-915 TVSNAIFNSPKYFE
+915 
-929 NIAKRLKDDH
+929 
-939 GIKIKTAKDL
+939 
-949 SDNFQKIGKPAELR
+949 
-963 TILSKTIQYKI
+963 
-974 DEFRELNNLNNQE
+974 NQE
-987 SFNKYLEKIDIDKKL
+987 
-1002 KNPLDTNQKEL
+1002 
-1013 NGLNN
+1013 
-1018 FLAKNSAN
+1018 
-1026 FPIYTSDLQK
+1026 
-1036 IGANTIDFIDKEK
+1036 
-1049 VNIKVEVIPVTLENK
+1049 
-1064 SQVLSTFDS
+1064 
-1073 MIFNSEK
+1073 
-1080 KIENIKINDIDK
+1080 
-1092 NNINS
+1092 
-1097 INEKEKIKSNFK
+1097 
-1109 EVTNEYIKTSINPK
+1109 
-1123 ETINYVSTIID
+1123 
-1134 NRTLNSMSYMIE
+1134 
-1146 KNKIDDI
+1146 
-1153 PKNFLEARNID
+1153 
-1164 TTDFEI
+1164 
-1170 KLKDKEVETVS
+1170 
-1181 MGSKANF
+1181 
-1188 EQYKEFLINNHL
+1188 
-1200 ENILNETTKTP
+1200 
-1211 VTENINYKTET
+1211 
-1222 EAFIYSNQ
+1222 
-1230 QINNSNINEFH
+1230 INNSNINEFH

-1266 KDDVNLLEL
+1266 KDDLNLLEL

-1298 YFNLDNEEIKS
+1298 YFNLNNEEIKS

-1329 NLTLTDLKHQLY
+1329 NLSPEDLKHQLY
-1341 VENLA
+1341 AENLV
-1346 ELITNEYEHYMWKYF
+1346 ELVTNEYEHYMWKYF

-1386 SLKLNDLIEK
+1386 ALKLNDLISQ
-1396 NLEVKQLQNQIEE
+1396 NLEIKQLQNEIEE

-1431 TRTFFEY
+1431 TRNFFEY

-1472 QDDFLDEMKKINLEG
+1472 QDNFLEEMKKIDLEG

>member
-1 MNDFLSNVKSFVLYQ
+1 MNDFLSNMKSLVIYQ
-16 QITKLSNEK
+16 HITDLSKEK

-30 KDKLE
+30 KYKLE
-35 DESQLEMIKFK
+35 DELQLEMIKYK
-46 KAISSSPTPIRI
+46 KAISSSASPSIVPT
-58 ENLNYKDYY
+58 LSYKDY
-67 STTSKINSTV
+67 SSAINKIDSPM
-77 INATENIK
+77 INASESAK
-85 DTLGKDSGIQ
+85 DFLGKDSGLQ

-105 IEVTNSSTINNS
+105 NVANGSSSTQSS
-117 GNSSLN
+117 GSSSLN

-132 SSNSTPIIKQF
+132 SSNPAPIIKQF

-150 TEGNLKNGY
+150 TEGSLKNGY

-257 TKTPHAHIVMTS
+257 TKTPHAHILMTS

-297 LVKDSG
+297 LIKDSG

-401 DLGLTKA
+401 DLGLTKT

-425 IFLANKIAQDKNII
+425 IFLANRIAQDKNII
-439 LQKEDVSDK
+439 LQKDDVSDK

-453 WFKENET
+453 WFKENES

-476 MSSLAQKYSNMVD
+476 MSSLAQKYSNIVD
-489 IKPNNILESRK
+489 IKPDNILESRK

-519 SRRSLYEVLEVK
+519 SRKSLYEVLEVK
-531 KEQYKDEF
+531 KEQYKNEF

-550 TELERLN
+550 TELERIS
-557 TLQKRLAQSQ
+557 TLQKRLIQSQ
-567 EITQSSLKRYNLD
+567 EITESSLKRYNLD

-597 FLSSENTKELL
+597 FLASENTKELL

-638 NYIISKSDNIS
+638 NYIISKSNNIS
-649 ISALENIGLNKEKDL
+649 VSALENIGLNKEKDL

-690 VDIKSAENI
+690 DDIKSAEDI
-699 NKNKPLTH
+699 NKDRPLTH
-707 QVEKLLKIEKDFKIN
+707 QLTLNNTEDFSIERNTLTEKFN
-722 TKDISYKQ
+722 TTE
-730 ANQFIYEN
+730 NYE
-738 KNFNSYDKKE
+738 E
-748 ITEIIKN
+748 
-755 IQTQNIKLQGSDIFL
+755 
-770 NKYIDTINKNL
+770 
-781 DKLNEK
+781 
-787 LEAGKNILS
+787 
-796 LDEIK
+796 
-801 STGINTKN
+801 
-809 LEIYQGTIK
+809 
-818 TNIISNDEE
+818 
-827 NLKKLDYLIKEYS
+827 
-840 NIKEHENLMK
+840 
-850 EIKSGN
+850 
-856 VSKLNLNNALAK
+856 LNLNNYQDIQK
-868 ATSNNNN
+868 AFIS
-875 IKVLPIN
+875 
-882 FKKNLLE
+882 
-889 SVKFES
+889 S
-895 KEITQ
+895 
-900 ELVKID
+900 
-906 SLKNIKINE
+906 
-915 TVSNAIFNSPKYFE
+915 
-929 NIAKRLKDDH
+929 
-939 GIKIKTAKDL
+939 
-949 SDNFQKIGKPAELR
+949 
-963 TILSKTIQYKI
+963 
-974 DEFRELNNLNNQE
+974 NQE
-987 SFNKYLEKIDIDKKL
+987 
-1002 KNPLDTNQKEL
+1002 
-1013 NGLNN
+1013 
-1018 FLAKNSAN
+1018 
-1026 FPIYTSDLQK
+1026 
-1036 IGANTIDFIDKEK
+1036 
-1049 VNIKVEVIPVTLENK
+1049 
-1064 SQVLSTFDS
+1064 
-1073 MIFNSEK
+1073 
-1080 KIENIKINDIDK
+1080 
-1092 NNINS
+1092 
-1097 INEKEKIKSNFK
+1097 
-1109 EVTNEYIKTSINPK
+1109 
-1123 ETINYVSTIID
+1123 
-1134 NRTLNSMSYMIE
+1134 
-1146 KNKIDDI
+1146 
-1153 PKNFLEARNID
+1153 
-1164 TTDFEI
+1164 
-1170 KLKDKEVETVS
+1170 
-1181 MGSKANF
+1181 
-1188 EQYKEFLINNHL
+1188 
-1200 ENILNETTKTP
+1200 
-1211 VTENINYKTET
+1211 
-1222 EAFIYSNQ
+1222 
-1230 QINNSNINEFH
+1230 INNSNINEFN

-1252 IEVMDSLYKLDSEY
+1252 IEIMDSLYKLDSEY

-1329 NLTLTDLKHQLY
+1329 NLSPADLKHQLY
-1341 VENLA
+1341 VENLV
-1346 ELITNEYEHYMWKYF
+1346 ELVTNEYEHYMWKYF

-1386 SLKLNDLIEK
+1386 ALKLNDLISQ
-1396 NLEVKQLQNQIEE
+1396 NLEIKQLQNEIEE

-1431 TRTFFEY
+1431 TRNFFEY

-1472 QDDFLDEMKKINLEG
+1472 QDNFLEEMKKIDLEG

>member
-132 SSNSTPIIKQF
+132 SSNSAPIIKQF

-150 TEGNLKNGY
+150 TEGSLKNGY

-257 TKTPHAHIVMTS
+257 TKTPHAHILMTS

-359 KLENWFLKNDKSY
+359 KLENWFLKNDNSY

-476 MSSLAQKYSNMVD
+476 MGSLAQKYSNMVD
-489 IKPNNILESRK
+489 IKPENILESRK

-539 SKKNITKKSFD
+539 FKKNITKKSFD
-550 TELERLN
+550 TELERIS
-557 TLQKRLAQSQ
+557 TLQKRLIQSQ

-690 VDIKSAENI
+690 DDIKSAEDI
-699 NKNKPLTH
+699 NKDRPLTH
-707 QVEKLLKIEKDFKIN
+707 QLTLNNTEDFSIKRNTLSEKFN
-722 TKDISYKQ
+722 TTE
-730 ANQFIYEN
+730 NYE
-738 KNFNSYDKKE
+738 E
-748 ITEIIKN
+748 
-755 IQTQNIKLQGSDIFL
+755 
-770 NKYIDTINKNL
+770 
-781 DKLNEK
+781 
-787 LEAGKNILS
+787 
-796 LDEIK
+796 
-801 STGINTKN
+801 
-809 LEIYQGTIK
+809 
-818 TNIISNDEE
+818 
-827 NLKKLDYLIKEYS
+827 
-840 NIKEHENLMK
+840 
-850 EIKSGN
+850 
-856 VSKLNLNNALAK
+856 LNLNNYQD
-868 ATSNNNN
+868 
-875 IKVLPIN
+875 IQKVFI
-882 FKKNLLE
+882 
-889 SVKFES
+889 SS
-895 KEITQ
+895 
-900 ELVKID
+900 
-906 SLKNIKINE
+906 
-915 TVSNAIFNSPKYFE
+915 
-929 NIAKRLKDDH
+929 
-939 GIKIKTAKDL
+939 
-949 SDNFQKIGKPAELR
+949 
-963 TILSKTIQYKI
+963 
-974 DEFRELNNLNNQE
+974 NQE
-987 SFNKYLEKIDIDKKL
+987 
-1002 KNPLDTNQKEL
+1002 
-1013 NGLNN
+1013 
-1018 FLAKNSAN
+1018 
-1026 FPIYTSDLQK
+1026 
-1036 IGANTIDFIDKEK
+1036 
-1049 VNIKVEVIPVTLENK
+1049 
-1064 SQVLSTFDS
+1064 
-1073 MIFNSEK
+1073 
-1080 KIENIKINDIDK
+1080 
-1092 NNINS
+1092 
-1097 INEKEKIKSNFK
+1097 
-1109 EVTNEYIKTSINPK
+1109 
-1123 ETINYVSTIID
+1123 
-1134 NRTLNSMSYMIE
+1134 
-1146 KNKIDDI
+1146 
-1153 PKNFLEARNID
+1153 
-1164 TTDFEI
+1164 
-1170 KLKDKEVETVS
+1170 
-1181 MGSKANF
+1181 
-1188 EQYKEFLINNHL
+1188 
-1200 ENILNETTKTP
+1200 
-1211 VTENINYKTET
+1211 
-1222 EAFIYSNQ
+1222 
-1230 QINNSNINEFH
+1230 INNSNINEFN

-1443 LNDENV
+1443 LNNENV

>member
-1 MNDFLSNVKSFVLYQ
+1 MNDFLSSMKSLVLYQ
-16 QITKLSNEK
+16 QITDLSKEK

-30 KDKLE
+30 KDKSE
-35 DESQLEMIKFK
+35 DELQLEMIKYK
-46 KAISSSPTPIRI
+46 KAISNSVSPSIAHT
-58 ENLNYKDYY
+58 LSYKDY
-67 STTSKINSTV
+67 SSAINKIDSPM
-77 INATENIK
+77 INASESIK
-85 DTLGKDSGIQ
+85 DFLGKDSGLQ

-105 IEVTNSSTINNS
+105 IEVNGLSQIQSTGS
-117 GNSSLN
+117 SSLQ
-123 NYSSTFSFS
+123 NYSATFLSQNIS
-132 SSNSTPIIKQF
+132 SIPTIKQF

-150 TEGNLKNGY
+150 TEGKNENGY
-159 TIGKEAKQRASAS
+159 TIGKGAKERASAS
-172 INYVTRD
+172 LDYITRD
-179 ENGKSIADLKDKNG
+179 ENGKPISDIKDKNG

-218 NPKLNISEEELDK
+218 NPRLNLTQEQLDK
-231 VVRETM
+231 VVRDTM
-237 SSYAKSF
+237 SSYSKSF
-244 GKEFNYFYAIHNN
+244 GKEFDYFYAIHNN
-257 TKTPHAHIVMTS
+257 TKTPHAHILMTS
-269 NHPDGDGIKMYKDE
+269 THPDGDGIRMYKDE
-283 LFELKMNFEDKLKE
+283 LFELKMNFEDNLKE
-297 LVKDSG
+297 LVKDYG
-303 INIKDESTIPTSRQ
+303 INIKDETAIPAGVQ
-317 IANFIGA
+317 IGNFIGA
-324 IPDTSLFLQN
+324 IPETNIFSQN
-334 KFLAEK
+334 KFLAHK

-379 TNKDAFLFQDYIKTA
+379 TNKDAFLFHDYIKVA

-401 DLGLTKA
+401 DLGLTKT

-417 NWLEEKQE
+417 NWLDEKQE
-425 IFLANKIAQDKNII
+425 IFLANRISQDKNII
-439 LQKEDVSDK
+439 LQKDDVSSK

-476 MSSLAQKYSNMVD
+476 MSSLAKKYSDMVD
-489 IKPNNILESRK
+489 IKPDNILESRK
-500 ETRDFVKNY
+500 EAREFVKNY

-519 SRRSLYEVLEVK
+519 SRKSLYEVLEVK

-597 FLSSENTKELL
+597 FLASENTKELL

-690 VDIKSAENI
+690 EDIKSAEDI
-699 NKNKPLTH
+699 NKNRPLTH
-707 QVEKLLKIEKDFKIN
+707 QVAELTKIQKDFKLN
-722 TKDISYKQ
+722 TENLSYKE
-730 ANQFIYEN
+730 ANNFINEN

-755 IQTQNIKLQGSDIFL
+755 IKTHNIESKGSDIFL

-781 DKLNEK
+781 DNLYKKIEFGKNTLSLNEV
-787 LEAGKNILS
+787 
-796 LDEIK
+796 K
-801 STGINTKN
+801 STGIDTKN
-809 LEIYQGTIK
+809 IETYQGIIK
-818 TNIISNDEE
+818 TDIISNDEE
-827 NLKKLDYLIKEYS
+827 NFKKLNYLVKDYSNKKEYEDFI
-840 NIKEHENLMK
+840 NQAKNGDI
-850 EIKSGN
+850 
-856 VSKLNLNNALAK
+856 SKLNLNNSLAK

-875 IKVLPIN
+875 IKVLPIDL
-882 FKKNLLE
+882 KKNILE
-889 SVKFES
+889 SIKFEP

-900 ELVKID
+900 DLVKID
-906 SLKNIKINE
+906 SLKNIKIDE
-915 TVSNAIFNSPKYFE
+915 TISNAIFNSPKYFE
-929 NIAKRLKDDH
+929 NIAKRLKNDH
-939 GIKIKTAKDL
+939 GIEIKTAKDL

-963 TILSKTIQYKI
+963 TLLSKTIQYKI
-974 DEFRELNNLNNQE
+974 GEFKELNNLNNEE
-987 SFNKYLEKIDIDKKL
+987 SFNKYLEKIDIDKKS

-1013 NGLNN
+1013 NGLNS
-1018 FLAKNSAN
+1018 FLAKNSGN

-1036 IGANTIDFIDKEK
+1036 IGANTIDFTDKEK
-1049 VNIKVEVIPVTLENK
+1049 VNIKVEVVPVTTENK
-1064 SQVLSTFDS
+1064 SQILITFDS
-1073 MIFNSEK
+1073 MIFHSKK
-1080 KIENIKINDIDK
+1080 KIENTKINEQDRAIIDSLNK
-1092 NNINS
+1092 Q
-1097 INEKEKIKSNFK
+1097 EKRTQGFK
-1109 EVTNEYIKTSINPK
+1109 DEANKYIKTAINPK
-1123 ETINYVSTIID
+1123 ETINYVSSIID
-1134 NRTLNSMSYMIE
+1134 NKTLNGMSYMIS
-1146 KNKIDDI
+1146 KGKIEDI

-1164 TTDFEI
+1164 TSNFEI
-1170 KLKDKEVETVS
+1170 IQKDKEVETVAI
-1181 MGSKANF
+1181 GSKNNF
-1188 EQYKEFLINNHL
+1188 EQFKEFLMNNNL
-1200 ENILNETTKTP
+1200 ENILNETTQTP
-1211 VTENINYKTET
+1211 VIENVDYKTET
-1222 EAFIYSNQ
+1222 NTFISSNQ
-1230 QINNSNINEFH
+1230 EINNSNINEFH

-1329 NLTLTDLKHQLY
+1329 NLSPTDLKHQLY
-1341 VENLA
+1341 VENLV
-1346 ELITNEYEHYMWKYF
+1346 ELVTNEYEHYMWKYF

-1386 SLKLNDLIEK
+1386 ALKLNDLISQ
-1396 NLEVKQLQNQIEE
+1396 NLEIKQLQNEIEG

-1431 TRTFFEY
+1431 TRNFFEY

-1472 QDDFLDEMKKINLEG
+1472 QDNFLEEMKKIDLEG

>member
-1 MNDFLSNVKSFVLYQ
+1 MNDFLSNMKSFVLYQ

-30 KDKLE
+30 NNLE
-35 DESQLEMIKFK
+35 DDLQLEMIKFK
-46 KAISSSPTPIRI
+46 KAISSSPTPIKI
-58 ENLNYKDYY
+58 KNLNYKDY
-67 STTSKINSTV
+67 SSITSQISSTV
-77 INATENIK
+77 INANENIK
-85 DTLGKDSGIQ
+85 DTLGKDSGLQ

-105 IEVTNSSTINNS
+105 NVANGSSSTQSS
-117 GNSSLN
+117 GSSSLN

-132 SSNSTPIIKQF
+132 SSNPAPIIKQF

-150 TEGNLKNGY
+150 TEGSLKNGY

-257 TKTPHAHIVMTS
+257 TKTPHAHILMTS

-297 LVKDSG
+297 LIKDSG

-401 DLGLTKA
+401 DLGLTKT

-425 IFLANKIAQDKNII
+425 IFLANRIAQDKNII
-439 LQKEDVSDK
+439 LQKDDVSDK

-453 WFKENET
+453 WFKENES

-489 IKPNNILESRK
+489 IKPDNILESRK

-519 SRRSLYEVLEVK
+519 SRKSLYEVLEVK
-531 KEQYKDEF
+531 KEQYKNEF
-539 SKKNITKKSFD
+539 FKQNITKKSFD
-550 TELERLN
+550 TEIERIS
-557 TLQKRLAQSQ
+557 TLQKRLIQSQ
-567 EITQSSLKRYNLD
+567 EITESSLKRYNLD

-597 FLSSENTKELL
+597 FLASENTKELL

-649 ISALENIGLNKEKDL
+649 VSALENIGLNKEKDL

-690 VDIKSAENI
+690 DDIKSAEDI
-699 NKNKPLTH
+699 NKDTPLTH
-707 QVEKLLKIEKDFKIN
+707 QLTLNNTEDFSIERNTLTEKFN
-722 TKDISYKQ
+722 TTE
-730 ANQFIYEN
+730 NYE
-738 KNFNSYDKKE
+738 E
-748 ITEIIKN
+748 
-755 IQTQNIKLQGSDIFL
+755 
-770 NKYIDTINKNL
+770 
-781 DKLNEK
+781 
-787 LEAGKNILS
+787 
-796 LDEIK
+796 
-801 STGINTKN
+801 
-809 LEIYQGTIK
+809 
-818 TNIISNDEE
+818 
-827 NLKKLDYLIKEYS
+827 
-840 NIKEHENLMK
+840 
-850 EIKSGN
+850 
-856 VSKLNLNNALAK
+856 LNLNNYQDIQK
-868 ATSNNNN
+868 AFIS
-875 IKVLPIN
+875 
-882 FKKNLLE
+882 
-889 SVKFES
+889 S
-895 KEITQ
+895 
-900 ELVKID
+900 
-906 SLKNIKINE
+906 
-915 TVSNAIFNSPKYFE
+915 
-929 NIAKRLKDDH
+929 
-939 GIKIKTAKDL
+939 
-949 SDNFQKIGKPAELR
+949 
-963 TILSKTIQYKI
+963 
-974 DEFRELNNLNNQE
+974 NQE
-987 SFNKYLEKIDIDKKL
+987 
-1002 KNPLDTNQKEL
+1002 
-1013 NGLNN
+1013 
-1018 FLAKNSAN
+1018 
-1026 FPIYTSDLQK
+1026 
-1036 IGANTIDFIDKEK
+1036 
-1049 VNIKVEVIPVTLENK
+1049 
-1064 SQVLSTFDS
+1064 
-1073 MIFNSEK
+1073 
-1080 KIENIKINDIDK
+1080 
-1092 NNINS
+1092 
-1097 INEKEKIKSNFK
+1097 
-1109 EVTNEYIKTSINPK
+1109 
-1123 ETINYVSTIID
+1123 
-1134 NRTLNSMSYMIE
+1134 
-1146 KNKIDDI
+1146 
-1153 PKNFLEARNID
+1153 
-1164 TTDFEI
+1164 
-1170 KLKDKEVETVS
+1170 
-1181 MGSKANF
+1181 
-1188 EQYKEFLINNHL
+1188 
-1200 ENILNETTKTP
+1200 
-1211 VTENINYKTET
+1211 
-1222 EAFIYSNQ
+1222 
-1230 QINNSNINEFH
+1230 INNSNINEFH

-1266 KDDVNLLEL
+1266 KDDLNLLEL

-1298 YFNLDNEEIKS
+1298 YFNLNNEEIKS

-1329 NLTLTDLKHQLY
+1329 NLSLADLKHQLY
-1341 VENLA
+1341 AENLV
-1346 ELITNEYEHYMWKYF
+1346 ELVTNEYEHYMWKYF

-1386 SLKLNDLIEK
+1386 ALKLNDLISQ
-1396 NLEVKQLQNQIEE
+1396 NLEIKQLQNEIEE

-1431 TRTFFEY
+1431 TRNFFEY

-1472 QDDFLDEMKKINLEG
+1472 QDNFLEEMKKIDLEG

>member
-1 MNDFLSNVKSFVLYQ
+1 MNDFLSNMKSFVLYQ

-30 KDKLE
+30 NNLE
-35 DESQLEMIKFK
+35 DDLQLEMIKFK
-46 KAISSSPTPIRI
+46 KAISSSPTPIKI
-58 ENLNYKDYY
+58 KNLNYKDY
-67 STTSKINSTV
+67 SSITSQISSTV
-77 INATENIK
+77 INANENIK
-85 DTLGKDSGIQ
+85 DTLGKDSGLQ

-105 IEVTNSSTINNS
+105 NVANGSSSTQS
-117 GNSSLN
+117 AGSSSLN

-132 SSNSTPIIKQF
+132 SSNPAPIIKQF

-150 TEGNLKNGY
+150 TEGSLKNGY

-257 TKTPHAHIVMTS
+257 TKTPHAHILMTS

-297 LVKDSG
+297 LIKDSG
-303 INIKDESTIPTSRQ
+303 INIKDESTMPTSRQ

-340 ISKKFDLDFN
+340 ISKKFDLGFN

-394 EDLSQKY
+394 EGLSQKY
-401 DLGLTKA
+401 DLGLTKT

-425 IFLANKIAQDKNII
+425 IFLANRIAQDKNII
-439 LQKEDVSDK
+439 LQKDDVSDK

-453 WFKENET
+453 WFKENES

-489 IKPNNILESRK
+489 IKPDNILESRK

-519 SRRSLYEVLEVK
+519 SRKSLYEVLEVK
-531 KEQYKDEF
+531 KEQYKNEF

-550 TELERLN
+550 TELERIS
-557 TLQKRLAQSQ
+557 TLQKRLIQSQ
-567 EITQSSLKRYNLD
+567 EITESSLKRYNLD

-590 IQIDGIK
+590 IQIDGIN
-597 FLSSENTKELL
+597 FLASENTKELL

-616 ENLTKEN
+616 ENLTKGH

-649 ISALENIGLNKEKDL
+649 ISALENIGLKKEKDL

-690 VDIKSAENI
+690 DDIKSAEDI
-699 NKNKPLTH
+699 NKDRPLTH
-707 QVEKLLKIEKDFKIN
+707 QVAELTKIQKDFKLN
-722 TKDISYKQ
+722 TENLSYKE
-730 ANQFIYEN
+730 ANNFINEN
-738 KNFNSYDKKE
+738 KNFNSYNKKE
-748 ITEIIKN
+748 LTEIIKN
-755 IQTQNIKLQGSDIFL
+755 IKTHNIKLRGNNIFL
-770 NKYIDTINKNL
+770 NKYIDTINENL
-781 DKLNEK
+781 DKLNQK
-787 LEAGKNILS
+787 LETGKNTLS
-796 LDEIK
+796 LDEVK
-801 STGINTKN
+801 STGIDIKN

-818 TNIISNDEE
+818 TNTISNDEE
-827 NLKKLDYLIKEYS
+827 NLKNIDYLVKGYSNKKEYEDF
-840 NIKEHENLMK
+840 IK
-850 EIKSGN
+850 EIKNGN
-856 VSKLNLNNALAK
+856 ISKLNLNNALAK

-875 IKVLPIN
+875 IKVLPIDL
-882 FKKNLLE
+882 KKNITE
-889 SVKFES
+889 NIKFEP

-915 TVSNAIFNSPKYFE
+915 TVSNAIFNSPKFFE
-929 NIAKRLKDDH
+929 NIANRLQNEH
-939 GIKIKTAKDL
+939 GIEIKTAKDL
-949 SDNFQKIGKPAELR
+949 SDNFDKIGKSSDLR
-963 TILSKTIQYKI
+963 NLITKTIQHKI
-974 DEFRELNNLNNQE
+974 NNFRQENNIQNE
-987 SFNKYLEKIDIDKKL
+987 RDFNKYIEKINLDKQSKI
-1002 KNPLDTNQKEL
+1002 PLDSKQKEL
-1013 NGLNN
+1013 NSLNS
-1018 FLAKNSAN
+1018 FLTKNEGKY
-1026 FPIYTSDLQK
+1026 PIFISDLQK
-1036 IGANTIDFIDKEK
+1036 IGANTINFTDKEK
-1049 VNIKVEVIPVTLENK
+1049 VNIKVEVVPVTTENK

-1073 MIFNSEK
+1073 MIFDSER
-1080 KIENIKINDIDK
+1080 KIENIKINEIDK
-1092 NNINS
+1092 NNIDD

-1109 EVTNEYIKTSINPK
+1109 EATNEYIKTSINPK
-1123 ETINYVSTIID
+1123 ETINYVSSIID
-1134 NRTLNSMSYMIE
+1134 NKTLNGMSYMIS
-1146 KNKIDDI
+1146 KGKIEDI

-1164 TTDFEI
+1164 TSNFEI
-1170 KLKDKEVETVS
+1170 IQKDKEVETVAI
-1181 MGSKANF
+1181 GSKNNF
-1188 EQYKEFLINNHL
+1188 EQFKEFLMNNNL
-1200 ENILNETTKTP
+1200 ENILNETTQTP
-1211 VTENINYKTET
+1211 VIENVDYKTET
-1222 EAFIYSNQ
+1222 NTFISSNQ
-1230 QINNSNINEFH
+1230 EINNSNINEFH

-1266 KDDVNLLEL
+1266 KDDLNLLEL

-1298 YFNLDNEEIKS
+1298 YFNLNNEEIKS

-1329 NLTLTDLKHQLY
+1329 NLSLADLKHQLY
-1341 VENLA
+1341 AENLV
-1346 ELITNEYEHYMWKYF
+1346 ELVTNEYEHYMWKYF

-1386 SLKLNDLIEK
+1386 ALKLNDLISQ
-1396 NLEVKQLQNQIEE
+1396 NLEIKQLQNEIEE

-1431 TRTFFEY
+1431 TRNFFEY

-1472 QDDFLDEMKKINLEG
+1472 QDFLEEMKKIDLEG

>member
-1 MNDFLSNVKSFVLYQ
+1 MNDFLSNMKSFVLYQ

-30 KDKLE
+30 NNLE
-35 DESQLEMIKFK
+35 DDLQLEMIKFK
-46 KAISSSPTPIRI
+46 KAISSSPTPIKI
-58 ENLNYKDYY
+58 KNLNYKDY
-67 STTSKINSTV
+67 SSITSQISSTV
-77 INATENIK
+77 INANENIK
-85 DTLGKDSGIQ
+85 DTLGKDSGLQ

-105 IEVTNSSTINNS
+105 NVANGSSSTQSS
-117 GNSSLN
+117 GSSSLN

-132 SSNSTPIIKQF
+132 SSNPAPIIKQF

-150 TEGNLKNGY
+150 TEGSLKNGY

-193 NTLSKVEANEQIRN
+193 NILSKVEANEQIRN

-257 TKTPHAHIVMTS
+257 TKTPHAHILMTS

-297 LVKDSG
+297 LIKDSG

-401 DLGLTKA
+401 DLGLTKT

-425 IFLANKIAQDKNII
+425 IFLANRIAQDKNII
-439 LQKEDVSDK
+439 LQKDDVSDK

-453 WFKENET
+453 WFKENES

-489 IKPNNILESRK
+489 IKPDNILESRK

-519 SRRSLYEVLEVK
+519 SRKSLYEVLEVK
-531 KEQYKDEF
+531 KEQYKNEF
-539 SKKNITKKSFD
+539 SKKNITKKSFN
-550 TELERLN
+550 TELERIS
-557 TLQKRLAQSQ
+557 TLQKRLIQSQ
-567 EITQSSLKRYNLD
+567 EITESSLKRYNLD

-597 FLSSENTKELL
+597 FLASENTKELL

-623 TDEYSKNYIKKATAL
+623 TDEYSKNYIKKATVL

-649 ISALENIGLNKEKDL
+649 VSALENIGLNKEKDL

-690 VDIKSAENI
+690 DDIKSAEDI
-699 NKNKPLTH
+699 NKDRPLTH
-707 QVEKLLKIEKDFKIN
+707 QLTLNNTEDFSIERNTLTEKFN
-722 TKDISYKQ
+722 TTE
-730 ANQFIYEN
+730 NYE
-738 KNFNSYDKKE
+738 E
-748 ITEIIKN
+748 
-755 IQTQNIKLQGSDIFL
+755 
-770 NKYIDTINKNL
+770 
-781 DKLNEK
+781 
-787 LEAGKNILS
+787 
-796 LDEIK
+796 
-801 STGINTKN
+801 
-809 LEIYQGTIK
+809 
-818 TNIISNDEE
+818 
-827 NLKKLDYLIKEYS
+827 
-840 NIKEHENLMK
+840 
-850 EIKSGN
+850 
-856 VSKLNLNNALAK
+856 LNLNNYQDIQK
-868 ATSNNNN
+868 AFIS
-875 IKVLPIN
+875 
-882 FKKNLLE
+882 
-889 SVKFES
+889 S
-895 KEITQ
+895 
-900 ELVKID
+900 
-906 SLKNIKINE
+906 
-915 TVSNAIFNSPKYFE
+915 
-929 NIAKRLKDDH
+929 
-939 GIKIKTAKDL
+939 
-949 SDNFQKIGKPAELR
+949 
-963 TILSKTIQYKI
+963 
-974 DEFRELNNLNNQE
+974 NQE
-987 SFNKYLEKIDIDKKL
+987 
-1002 KNPLDTNQKEL
+1002 
-1013 NGLNN
+1013 
-1018 FLAKNSAN
+1018 
-1026 FPIYTSDLQK
+1026 
-1036 IGANTIDFIDKEK
+1036 
-1049 VNIKVEVIPVTLENK
+1049 
-1064 SQVLSTFDS
+1064 
-1073 MIFNSEK
+1073 
-1080 KIENIKINDIDK
+1080 
-1092 NNINS
+1092 
-1097 INEKEKIKSNFK
+1097 
-1109 EVTNEYIKTSINPK
+1109 
-1123 ETINYVSTIID
+1123 
-1134 NRTLNSMSYMIE
+1134 
-1146 KNKIDDI
+1146 
-1153 PKNFLEARNID
+1153 
-1164 TTDFEI
+1164 
-1170 KLKDKEVETVS
+1170 
-1181 MGSKANF
+1181 
-1188 EQYKEFLINNHL
+1188 
-1200 ENILNETTKTP
+1200 
-1211 VTENINYKTET
+1211 
-1222 EAFIYSNQ
+1222 
-1230 QINNSNINEFH
+1230 INNSNINEFH

-1329 NLTLTDLKHQLY
+1329 NLSPADLKHQLY
-1341 VENLA
+1341 VENLV
-1346 ELITNEYEHYMWKYF
+1346 ELVTNEYEHYMWKYF

-1386 SLKLNDLIEK
+1386 ALKLNDLISQ
-1396 NLEVKQLQNQIEE
+1396 NLEIKQLQNEIEE

-1431 TRTFFEY
+1431 TRNFFEY

-1472 QDDFLDEMKKINLEG
+1472 QDNFLEEMKKIDLEG

>member
-1 MNDFLSNVKSFVLYQ
+1 MNDFLSNMKSFVLYQ

-30 KDKLE
+30 NNLE
-35 DESQLEMIKFK
+35 DDLQLEMIKFK
-46 KAISSSPTPIRI
+46 KAISSSPTPIKI
-58 ENLNYKDYY
+58 KNLNYKDY
-67 STTSKINSTV
+67 SSITSQISSTV
-77 INATENIK
+77 INANENIK
-85 DTLGKDSGIQ
+85 DTLGKDSGLQ

-105 IEVTNSSTINNS
+105 NVANGSSSTQSS
-117 GNSSLN
+117 GSSSLN

-132 SSNSTPIIKQF
+132 SSNPAPIIKQF

-150 TEGNLKNGY
+150 TEGSLKNGY

-257 TKTPHAHIVMTS
+257 TKTPHAHILMTS

-297 LVKDSG
+297 LIKDSG

-401 DLGLTKA
+401 DLGLTKT

-425 IFLANKIAQDKNII
+425 IFLANRIAQDKNII
-439 LQKEDVSDK
+439 LQKDDVSDK

-453 WFKENET
+453 WFKENES

-489 IKPNNILESRK
+489 IKPDNILESRK

-519 SRRSLYEVLEVK
+519 SRKSLYEVLEVK
-531 KEQYKDEF
+531 KEQYKNEF
-539 SKKNITKKSFD
+539 FKQNITKKSFV
-550 TELERLN
+550 TETERIS
-557 TLQKRLAQSQ
+557 TLQKRLIQSQ
-567 EITQSSLKRYNLD
+567 EITESSLKRYNLD

-597 FLSSENTKELL
+597 FLASENTKELL

-638 NYIISKSDNIS
+638 NYIISKSNNIS
-649 ISALENIGLNKEKDL
+649 VSALENIGLNKEKDL

-690 VDIKSAENI
+690 DDIKSAEDI
-699 NKNKPLTH
+699 NKDRPLTH
-707 QVEKLLKIEKDFKIN
+707 QLTLNNTEDFSIERNTLTEKFN
-722 TKDISYKQ
+722 TTE
-730 ANQFIYEN
+730 NYE
-738 KNFNSYDKKE
+738 E
-748 ITEIIKN
+748 
-755 IQTQNIKLQGSDIFL
+755 
-770 NKYIDTINKNL
+770 
-781 DKLNEK
+781 
-787 LEAGKNILS
+787 
-796 LDEIK
+796 
-801 STGINTKN
+801 
-809 LEIYQGTIK
+809 
-818 TNIISNDEE
+818 
-827 NLKKLDYLIKEYS
+827 
-840 NIKEHENLMK
+840 
-850 EIKSGN
+850 
-856 VSKLNLNNALAK
+856 LNLNNYQDIQK
-868 ATSNNNN
+868 AFIS
-875 IKVLPIN
+875 
-882 FKKNLLE
+882 
-889 SVKFES
+889 S
-895 KEITQ
+895 
-900 ELVKID
+900 
-906 SLKNIKINE
+906 
-915 TVSNAIFNSPKYFE
+915 
-929 NIAKRLKDDH
+929 
-939 GIKIKTAKDL
+939 
-949 SDNFQKIGKPAELR
+949 
-963 TILSKTIQYKI
+963 
-974 DEFRELNNLNNQE
+974 NQE
-987 SFNKYLEKIDIDKKL
+987 
-1002 KNPLDTNQKEL
+1002 
-1013 NGLNN
+1013 
-1018 FLAKNSAN
+1018 
-1026 FPIYTSDLQK
+1026 
-1036 IGANTIDFIDKEK
+1036 
-1049 VNIKVEVIPVTLENK
+1049 
-1064 SQVLSTFDS
+1064 
-1073 MIFNSEK
+1073 
-1080 KIENIKINDIDK
+1080 
-1092 NNINS
+1092 
-1097 INEKEKIKSNFK
+1097 
-1109 EVTNEYIKTSINPK
+1109 
-1123 ETINYVSTIID
+1123 
-1134 NRTLNSMSYMIE
+1134 
-1146 KNKIDDI
+1146 
-1153 PKNFLEARNID
+1153 
-1164 TTDFEI
+1164 
-1170 KLKDKEVETVS
+1170 
-1181 MGSKANF
+1181 
-1188 EQYKEFLINNHL
+1188 
-1200 ENILNETTKTP
+1200 
-1211 VTENINYKTET
+1211 
-1222 EAFIYSNQ
+1222 
-1230 QINNSNINEFH
+1230 INNSNINEFH

-1266 KDDVNLLEL
+1266 KDDLNLLEL

-1298 YFNLDNEEIKS
+1298 YFNLNNEEIKS

-1329 NLTLTDLKHQLY
+1329 NLSSEDLKHQLY
-1341 VENLA
+1341 AENLV
-1346 ELITNEYEHYMWKYF
+1346 ELVTNEYEHYMWKYF

-1372 MKAYFEATQNLTDE
+1372 MKAYFEVTQNLTDE
-1386 SLKLNDLIEK
+1386 ALKLNDLISQ
-1396 NLEVKQLQNQIEE
+1396 NLEIKQLQNEIEE

-1431 TRTFFEY
+1431 TRNFFEY

-1472 QDDFLDEMKKINLEG
+1472 QDNFLEEMKKIDLEG

>member
-1 MNDFLSNVKSFVLYQ
+1 MNDFLSNMKSLVIYQ
-16 QITKLSNEK
+16 HITDLSKEK

-30 KDKLE
+30 KYKLE
-35 DESQLEMIKFK
+35 DELQLEMIKYK
-46 KAISSSPTPIRI
+46 KAISSSASPSIVPT
-58 ENLNYKDYY
+58 LSYKDY
-67 STTSKINSTV
+67 SSAINKIDSPM
-77 INATENIK
+77 INASESAK
-85 DTLGKDSGIQ
+85 DFLGKDSGLQ

-105 IEVTNSSTINNS
+105 NVANGSSSTQSS
-117 GNSSLN
+117 GSSSLN

-132 SSNSTPIIKQF
+132 SSNPAPIIKQF

-150 TEGNLKNGY
+150 TEGSLKNGY

-257 TKTPHAHIVMTS
+257 TKTPHAHILMTS

-297 LVKDSG
+297 LIKDSG

-401 DLGLTKA
+401 DLGLTKT

-425 IFLANKIAQDKNII
+425 IFLANRIAQDKNII
-439 LQKEDVSDK
+439 LQKDDVSDK

-453 WFKENET
+453 WFKENES

-476 MSSLAQKYSNMVD
+476 MSSLAQKYSNIVD
-489 IKPNNILESRK
+489 IKPDNILESRK

-519 SRRSLYEVLEVK
+519 SRKSLYEVLEVK
-531 KEQYKDEF
+531 KEQYKNEF

-550 TELERLN
+550 TELERIS
-557 TLQKRLAQSQ
+557 TLQKRLIQSQ
-567 EITQSSLKRYNLD
+567 EITESSLKRYNLD

-597 FLSSENTKELL
+597 FLASENTKELL

-638 NYIISKSDNIS
+638 NYIISKSNNIS
-649 ISALENIGLNKEKDL
+649 VSALENIGLNKEKDL

-690 VDIKSAENI
+690 DDIKSAEDI
-699 NKNKPLTH
+699 NKDRPLTH
-707 QVEKLLKIEKDFKIN
+707 QLTLNNTEDFSIERNTLTEKFN
-722 TKDISYKQ
+722 TTE
-730 ANQFIYEN
+730 NYE
-738 KNFNSYDKKE
+738 E
-748 ITEIIKN
+748 
-755 IQTQNIKLQGSDIFL
+755 
-770 NKYIDTINKNL
+770 
-781 DKLNEK
+781 
-787 LEAGKNILS
+787 
-796 LDEIK
+796 
-801 STGINTKN
+801 
-809 LEIYQGTIK
+809 
-818 TNIISNDEE
+818 
-827 NLKKLDYLIKEYS
+827 
-840 NIKEHENLMK
+840 
-850 EIKSGN
+850 
-856 VSKLNLNNALAK
+856 LNLNNYQDIQK
-868 ATSNNNN
+868 AFIS
-875 IKVLPIN
+875 
-882 FKKNLLE
+882 
-889 SVKFES
+889 S
-895 KEITQ
+895 
-900 ELVKID
+900 
-906 SLKNIKINE
+906 
-915 TVSNAIFNSPKYFE
+915 
-929 NIAKRLKDDH
+929 
-939 GIKIKTAKDL
+939 
-949 SDNFQKIGKPAELR
+949 
-963 TILSKTIQYKI
+963 
-974 DEFRELNNLNNQE
+974 NQE
-987 SFNKYLEKIDIDKKL
+987 
-1002 KNPLDTNQKEL
+1002 
-1013 NGLNN
+1013 
-1018 FLAKNSAN
+1018 
-1026 FPIYTSDLQK
+1026 
-1036 IGANTIDFIDKEK
+1036 
-1049 VNIKVEVIPVTLENK
+1049 
-1064 SQVLSTFDS
+1064 
-1073 MIFNSEK
+1073 
-1080 KIENIKINDIDK
+1080 
-1092 NNINS
+1092 
-1097 INEKEKIKSNFK
+1097 
-1109 EVTNEYIKTSINPK
+1109 
-1123 ETINYVSTIID
+1123 
-1134 NRTLNSMSYMIE
+1134 
-1146 KNKIDDI
+1146 
-1153 PKNFLEARNID
+1153 
-1164 TTDFEI
+1164 
-1170 KLKDKEVETVS
+1170 
-1181 MGSKANF
+1181 
-1188 EQYKEFLINNHL
+1188 
-1200 ENILNETTKTP
+1200 
-1211 VTENINYKTET
+1211 
-1222 EAFIYSNQ
+1222 
-1230 QINNSNINEFH
+1230 INNSNINEFH

-1329 NLTLTDLKHQLY
+1329 NLSLADLKHQLY
-1341 VENLA
+1341 AENLV
-1346 ELITNEYEHYMWKYF
+1346 ELVTNEYEHYMWKYF

-1386 SLKLNDLIEK
+1386 ALKLNDLISQ
-1396 NLEVKQLQNQIEE
+1396 NLEIKQLQNEIEE

-1431 TRTFFEY
+1431 TRNFFEY

-1472 QDDFLDEMKKINLEG
+1472 QDNFLEEMKKIDLEG

>member
-1 MNDFLSNVKSFVLYQ
+1 MNDFLSNMKSFVLYQ

-30 KDKLE
+30 SNLE
-35 DESQLEMIKFK
+35 DDLQLEMIKFK
-46 KAISSSPTPIRI
+46 KSISSSPTPIKI
-58 ENLNYKDYY
+58 KNLNYKDY
-67 STTSKINSTV
+67 SSITSKISSTV
-77 INATENIK
+77 INANENIK
-85 DTLGKDSGIQ
+85 DTLGKDSGLQ

-105 IEVTNSSTINNS
+105 NVANGSSSTQNS
-117 GNSSLN
+117 GSSSLN

-132 SSNSTPIIKQF
+132 SSNSAPIIKQF

-150 TEGNLKNGY
+150 TEGSLKNGY

-257 TKTPHAHIVMTS
+257 TKTPHAHILMTS

-297 LVKDSG
+297 LVKGSG

-359 KLENWFLKNDKSY
+359 KLENWFLKNDNSY

-476 MSSLAQKYSNMVD
+476 MGSLAQKYSNMVD
-489 IKPNNILESRK
+489 IKPENILESRK

-539 SKKNITKKSFD
+539 FKKNITKKSFD
-550 TELERLN
+550 TELERIS
-557 TLQKRLAQSQ
+557 TLQKRLIQSQ

-690 VDIKSAENI
+690 DDIKSAEDI
-699 NKNKPLTH
+699 NKDRPLTH
-707 QVEKLLKIEKDFKIN
+707 QLTLNNTEDFSIKRNTLSEKFN
-722 TKDISYKQ
+722 TTE
-730 ANQFIYEN
+730 NYE
-738 KNFNSYDKKE
+738 E
-748 ITEIIKN
+748 
-755 IQTQNIKLQGSDIFL
+755 
-770 NKYIDTINKNL
+770 
-781 DKLNEK
+781 
-787 LEAGKNILS
+787 
-796 LDEIK
+796 
-801 STGINTKN
+801 
-809 LEIYQGTIK
+809 
-818 TNIISNDEE
+818 
-827 NLKKLDYLIKEYS
+827 
-840 NIKEHENLMK
+840 
-850 EIKSGN
+850 
-856 VSKLNLNNALAK
+856 LNLNNYQD
-868 ATSNNNN
+868 
-875 IKVLPIN
+875 IQKVFI
-882 FKKNLLE
+882 
-889 SVKFES
+889 SS
-895 KEITQ
+895 
-900 ELVKID
+900 
-906 SLKNIKINE
+906 
-915 TVSNAIFNSPKYFE
+915 
-929 NIAKRLKDDH
+929 
-939 GIKIKTAKDL
+939 
-949 SDNFQKIGKPAELR
+949 
-963 TILSKTIQYKI
+963 
-974 DEFRELNNLNNQE
+974 NQE
-987 SFNKYLEKIDIDKKL
+987 
-1002 KNPLDTNQKEL
+1002 
-1013 NGLNN
+1013 
-1018 FLAKNSAN
+1018 
-1026 FPIYTSDLQK
+1026 
-1036 IGANTIDFIDKEK
+1036 
-1049 VNIKVEVIPVTLENK
+1049 
-1064 SQVLSTFDS
+1064 
-1073 MIFNSEK
+1073 
-1080 KIENIKINDIDK
+1080 
-1092 NNINS
+1092 
-1097 INEKEKIKSNFK
+1097 
-1109 EVTNEYIKTSINPK
+1109 
-1123 ETINYVSTIID
+1123 
-1134 NRTLNSMSYMIE
+1134 
-1146 KNKIDDI
+1146 
-1153 PKNFLEARNID
+1153 
-1164 TTDFEI
+1164 
-1170 KLKDKEVETVS
+1170 
-1181 MGSKANF
+1181 
-1188 EQYKEFLINNHL
+1188 
-1200 ENILNETTKTP
+1200 
-1211 VTENINYKTET
+1211 
-1222 EAFIYSNQ
+1222 
-1230 QINNSNINEFH
+1230 INNSNINEFN

-1443 LNDENV
+1443 LNNENV

-1472 QDDFLDEMKKINLEG
+1472 QDDFLDEMKKISLEG

>member
-1 MNDFLSNVKSFVLYQ
+1 MNDFLSNMKSFVLYQ

-30 KDKLE
+30 SNLE
-35 DESQLEMIKFK
+35 DDLQLEMIKFK
-46 KAISSSPTPIRI
+46 KSISSSPTPIKI
-58 ENLNYKDYY
+58 KNLNYKDY
-67 STTSKINSTV
+67 SSITSKISSTV
-77 INATENIK
+77 INANENIK
-85 DTLGKDSGIQ
+85 DTLGKDSGLQ

-105 IEVTNSSTINNS
+105 NVANGSSSTQSS
-117 GNSSLN
+117 GSSSLN

-132 SSNSTPIIKQF
+132 SSNSAPIIKQF

-150 TEGNLKNGY
+150 TEGSLKNGY

-193 NTLSKVEANEQIRN
+193 NTLSKVGANEQIRN

-257 TKTPHAHIVMTS
+257 TKTPHAHILMTS

-303 INIKDESTIPTSRQ
+303 INIQDESTIPTSRQ

-372 KEYFMSA
+372 KEYFMCA

-401 DLGLTKA
+401 DLGLTKT

-425 IFLANKIAQDKNII
+425 IFLANRIAQDKNII

-476 MSSLAQKYSNMVD
+476 MGSLAQKYSNMVD
-489 IKPNNILESRK
+489 IKPENILESRK

-539 SKKNITKKSFD
+539 FKKNITKKSFD
-550 TELERLN
+550 TELERIS
-557 TLQKRLAQSQ
+557 TLQKRLIQSQ

-690 VDIKSAENI
+690 DDIKSAEDI
-699 NKNKPLTH
+699 NKDRPLTH
-707 QVEKLLKIEKDFKIN
+707 QLTLNNTEDFSIKRNTLTEKFN
-722 TKDISYKQ
+722 TTE
-730 ANQFIYEN
+730 NYE
-738 KNFNSYDKKE
+738 E
-748 ITEIIKN
+748 
-755 IQTQNIKLQGSDIFL
+755 
-770 NKYIDTINKNL
+770 
-781 DKLNEK
+781 
-787 LEAGKNILS
+787 
-796 LDEIK
+796 
-801 STGINTKN
+801 
-809 LEIYQGTIK
+809 
-818 TNIISNDEE
+818 
-827 NLKKLDYLIKEYS
+827 
-840 NIKEHENLMK
+840 
-850 EIKSGN
+850 
-856 VSKLNLNNALAK
+856 LNLNNYQDIQK
-868 ATSNNNN
+868 AFIS
-875 IKVLPIN
+875 
-882 FKKNLLE
+882 
-889 SVKFES
+889 S
-895 KEITQ
+895 
-900 ELVKID
+900 
-906 SLKNIKINE
+906 
-915 TVSNAIFNSPKYFE
+915 
-929 NIAKRLKDDH
+929 
-939 GIKIKTAKDL
+939 
-949 SDNFQKIGKPAELR
+949 
-963 TILSKTIQYKI
+963 
-974 DEFRELNNLNNQE
+974 NQE
-987 SFNKYLEKIDIDKKL
+987 
-1002 KNPLDTNQKEL
+1002 
-1013 NGLNN
+1013 
-1018 FLAKNSAN
+1018 
-1026 FPIYTSDLQK
+1026 
-1036 IGANTIDFIDKEK
+1036 
-1049 VNIKVEVIPVTLENK
+1049 
-1064 SQVLSTFDS
+1064 
-1073 MIFNSEK
+1073 
-1080 KIENIKINDIDK
+1080 
-1092 NNINS
+1092 
-1097 INEKEKIKSNFK
+1097 
-1109 EVTNEYIKTSINPK
+1109 
-1123 ETINYVSTIID
+1123 
-1134 NRTLNSMSYMIE
+1134 
-1146 KNKIDDI
+1146 
-1153 PKNFLEARNID
+1153 
-1164 TTDFEI
+1164 
-1170 KLKDKEVETVS
+1170 
-1181 MGSKANF
+1181 
-1188 EQYKEFLINNHL
+1188 
-1200 ENILNETTKTP
+1200 
-1211 VTENINYKTET
+1211 
-1222 EAFIYSNQ
+1222 
-1230 QINNSNINEFH
+1230 INNSNINEFH

-1266 KDDVNLLEL
+1266 KNDVNLLEL

-1421 LMQDERLENT
+1421 LMQDERIENT

-1443 LNDENV
+1443 LNNENV

>member
-1 MNDFLSNVKSFVLYQ
+1 MNDFLSNMKSFVLYQ

-30 KDKLE
+30 NNLE
-35 DESQLEMIKFK
+35 DDLQLEMIKFK
-46 KAISSSPTPIRI
+46 KAISSSPTPIKI
-58 ENLNYKDYY
+58 KNLNYKDY
-67 STTSKINSTV
+67 SSITSQISSTV
-77 INATENIK
+77 INANENIK
-85 DTLGKDSGIQ
+85 DTLGKDSGLQ

-105 IEVTNSSTINNS
+105 NVANGSSSTQSS
-117 GNSSLN
+117 GSSSLN

-132 SSNSTPIIKQF
+132 SSNPAPIIKQF

-150 TEGNLKNGY
+150 TEGSLKNGY

-257 TKTPHAHIVMTS
+257 TKTPHAHILMTS

-297 LVKDSG
+297 LIKDSG

-401 DLGLTKA
+401 DLGLTKT

-425 IFLANKIAQDKNII
+425 IFLANRIAQDKNII
-439 LQKEDVSDK
+439 LQKDDVSDK

-453 WFKENET
+453 WFKENES

-489 IKPNNILESRK
+489 IKPDNILESRK

-519 SRRSLYEVLEVK
+519 SRKSLYEVLEVK
-531 KEQYKDEF
+531 KEQYKNEF
-539 SKKNITKKSFD
+539 FKQNITKKSFV
-550 TELERLN
+550 TETERIS
-557 TLQKRLAQSQ
+557 TLQKRLIQSQ
-567 EITQSSLKRYNLD
+567 EITESSLKRYNLD

-597 FLSSENTKELL
+597 FLASENTKELL

-638 NYIISKSDNIS
+638 NYIISKSNNIS
-649 ISALENIGLNKEKDL
+649 VSALENIGLNKEKDL

-690 VDIKSAENI
+690 DDIKSAEDI
-699 NKNKPLTH
+699 NKDRPLTH
-707 QVEKLLKIEKDFKIN
+707 QLTLNNTEDFSIERNTLTEKFN
-722 TKDISYKQ
+722 TTE
-730 ANQFIYEN
+730 NYE
-738 KNFNSYDKKE
+738 E
-748 ITEIIKN
+748 
-755 IQTQNIKLQGSDIFL
+755 
-770 NKYIDTINKNL
+770 
-781 DKLNEK
+781 
-787 LEAGKNILS
+787 
-796 LDEIK
+796 
-801 STGINTKN
+801 
-809 LEIYQGTIK
+809 
-818 TNIISNDEE
+818 
-827 NLKKLDYLIKEYS
+827 
-840 NIKEHENLMK
+840 
-850 EIKSGN
+850 
-856 VSKLNLNNALAK
+856 LNLNNYQDIQK
-868 ATSNNNN
+868 AFIS
-875 IKVLPIN
+875 
-882 FKKNLLE
+882 
-889 SVKFES
+889 S
-895 KEITQ
+895 
-900 ELVKID
+900 
-906 SLKNIKINE
+906 
-915 TVSNAIFNSPKYFE
+915 
-929 NIAKRLKDDH
+929 
-939 GIKIKTAKDL
+939 
-949 SDNFQKIGKPAELR
+949 
-963 TILSKTIQYKI
+963 
-974 DEFRELNNLNNQE
+974 NQE
-987 SFNKYLEKIDIDKKL
+987 
-1002 KNPLDTNQKEL
+1002 
-1013 NGLNN
+1013 
-1018 FLAKNSAN
+1018 
-1026 FPIYTSDLQK
+1026 
-1036 IGANTIDFIDKEK
+1036 
-1049 VNIKVEVIPVTLENK
+1049 
-1064 SQVLSTFDS
+1064 
-1073 MIFNSEK
+1073 
-1080 KIENIKINDIDK
+1080 
-1092 NNINS
+1092 
-1097 INEKEKIKSNFK
+1097 
-1109 EVTNEYIKTSINPK
+1109 
-1123 ETINYVSTIID
+1123 
-1134 NRTLNSMSYMIE
+1134 
-1146 KNKIDDI
+1146 
-1153 PKNFLEARNID
+1153 
-1164 TTDFEI
+1164 
-1170 KLKDKEVETVS
+1170 
-1181 MGSKANF
+1181 
-1188 EQYKEFLINNHL
+1188 
-1200 ENILNETTKTP
+1200 
-1211 VTENINYKTET
+1211 
-1222 EAFIYSNQ
+1222 
-1230 QINNSNINEFH
+1230 INNSNINEFH

-1266 KDDVNLLEL
+1266 KDDLNLLEL

-1298 YFNLDNEEIKS
+1298 YFNLNNEEIKS

-1329 NLTLTDLKHQLY
+1329 NLSSEDLKHQLY
-1341 VENLA
+1341 AENLV
-1346 ELITNEYEHYMWKYF
+1346 ELVTNEYEHYMWKYF

-1372 MKAYFEATQNLTDE
+1372 MKAYFEVTQNLTDE
-1386 SLKLNDLIEK
+1386 ALKLNDLISQ
-1396 NLEVKQLQNQIEE
+1396 NLEIKQLQNEIEE

-1431 TRTFFEY
+1431 ARNFFEY

-1472 QDDFLDEMKKINLEG
+1472 QDNFLEEMKKIDLEG

>member
-1 MNDFLSNVKSFVLYQ
+1 MNDFLSNMKSFVLYQ

-30 KDKLE
+30 NNLE
-35 DESQLEMIKFK
+35 DDLQLEMIKFK
-46 KAISSSPTPIRI
+46 KAISSSPTPIKI
-58 ENLNYKDYY
+58 KNLNYTDY
-67 STTSKINSTV
+67 SSITSQISSTV
-77 INATENIK
+77 INANENIK
-85 DTLGKDSGIQ
+85 DTLGKDSGLQ

-105 IEVTNSSTINNS
+105 NVANGSSSTQSS
-117 GNSSLN
+117 GSSSLN

-132 SSNSTPIIKQF
+132 SSNPAPIIKQF

-150 TEGNLKNGY
+150 TEGSLKNGY

-244 GKEFNYFYAIHNN
+244 GKEFNYFYSIHNN
-257 TKTPHAHIVMTS
+257 TKTPHAHILMTS

-297 LVKDSG
+297 LIKDSG

-401 DLGLTKA
+401 DLGLTKT

-425 IFLANKIAQDKNII
+425 IFLANRIAQDKNII
-439 LQKEDVSDK
+439 LQKDDVSDK

-453 WFKENET
+453 WFKENES

-489 IKPNNILESRK
+489 IKPDNILESRK

-519 SRRSLYEVLEVK
+519 SRKSLYEVLEVK
-531 KEQYKDEF
+531 KEQYKNEF
-539 SKKNITKKSFD
+539 SKKNITKKSFN
-550 TELERLN
+550 TELERIS
-557 TLQKRLAQSQ
+557 TLQKRLIQSQ
-567 EITQSSLKRYNLD
+567 EITESSLKRYNLD

-597 FLSSENTKELL
+597 FLASENTKELL

-623 TDEYSKNYIKKATAL
+623 TDEYSKNYIKKATVL

-649 ISALENIGLNKEKDL
+649 VSALENIGLNKEKDL

-690 VDIKSAENI
+690 DDIKSAEDI
-699 NKNKPLTH
+699 NKDRPLTH
-707 QVEKLLKIEKDFKIN
+707 QLTLNNTEDFSIERNTLTEKFN
-722 TKDISYKQ
+722 TTE
-730 ANQFIYEN
+730 NYE
-738 KNFNSYDKKE
+738 E
-748 ITEIIKN
+748 
-755 IQTQNIKLQGSDIFL
+755 
-770 NKYIDTINKNL
+770 
-781 DKLNEK
+781 
-787 LEAGKNILS
+787 
-796 LDEIK
+796 
-801 STGINTKN
+801 
-809 LEIYQGTIK
+809 
-818 TNIISNDEE
+818 
-827 NLKKLDYLIKEYS
+827 
-840 NIKEHENLMK
+840 
-850 EIKSGN
+850 
-856 VSKLNLNNALAK
+856 LNLNNYQDIQK
-868 ATSNNNN
+868 AFIS
-875 IKVLPIN
+875 
-882 FKKNLLE
+882 
-889 SVKFES
+889 S
-895 KEITQ
+895 
-900 ELVKID
+900 
-906 SLKNIKINE
+906 
-915 TVSNAIFNSPKYFE
+915 
-929 NIAKRLKDDH
+929 
-939 GIKIKTAKDL
+939 
-949 SDNFQKIGKPAELR
+949 
-963 TILSKTIQYKI
+963 
-974 DEFRELNNLNNQE
+974 NQE
-987 SFNKYLEKIDIDKKL
+987 
-1002 KNPLDTNQKEL
+1002 
-1013 NGLNN
+1013 
-1018 FLAKNSAN
+1018 
-1026 FPIYTSDLQK
+1026 
-1036 IGANTIDFIDKEK
+1036 
-1049 VNIKVEVIPVTLENK
+1049 
-1064 SQVLSTFDS
+1064 
-1073 MIFNSEK
+1073 
-1080 KIENIKINDIDK
+1080 
-1092 NNINS
+1092 
-1097 INEKEKIKSNFK
+1097 
-1109 EVTNEYIKTSINPK
+1109 
-1123 ETINYVSTIID
+1123 
-1134 NRTLNSMSYMIE
+1134 
-1146 KNKIDDI
+1146 
-1153 PKNFLEARNID
+1153 
-1164 TTDFEI
+1164 
-1170 KLKDKEVETVS
+1170 
-1181 MGSKANF
+1181 
-1188 EQYKEFLINNHL
+1188 
-1200 ENILNETTKTP
+1200 
-1211 VTENINYKTET
+1211 
-1222 EAFIYSNQ
+1222 
-1230 QINNSNINEFH
+1230 INNSNINEFH

-1329 NLTLTDLKHQLY
+1329 NLSPADLKHQLY
-1341 VENLA
+1341 VENLV
-1346 ELITNEYEHYMWKYF
+1346 ELVTNEYEHYMWKYF

-1386 SLKLNDLIEK
+1386 ALKLNDLISQ
-1396 NLEVKQLQNQIEE
+1396 NLEIKQLQNEIEE

-1431 TRTFFEY
+1431 TRNFFEY

-1472 QDDFLDEMKKINLEG
+1472 QDNFLEEMKKIDLEG